1 MTGIKYLKINL
12 KKYSKV
18 YFEFIFLL
26 YNNPRK
32 GERMM
37 KKFTDFIVEH
47 KNIILIIFVFLTG
60 ISLYGSTKVNINS
73 DITKYLPKTSETRIG
88 KDIMDSS
95 FKEQKSSELNVMFKG
110 LTSSE
115 KEETLEKLEK
125 ITGVSKVLHDDSE
138 EYNNGEYTLYT
149 LKVNDYDYSKTAEN
163 VYNEVVKNYDYKAMS
178 GSIYSEY
185 KPVLKLWIVALAIGM
200 AMVILTFLSK
210 SYIEPWL
217 YLISIGIA
225 VFINKGTNIIFPSVS
240 NITDSITAI
249 LQLALSMD
257 YSIMLSNRYRQE
269 REKTKDKNKAMKQA
283 LFDSFKAISSSSVTT
298 VVGLL
303 ALVFMS
309 FTIGKD
315 LGFVLAKG
323 VFLSLVSIFF
333 CLPGLLLL
341 FDKQIINSKKK
352 SLEFNLTKLGKFSY
366 KTRWAQLIII
376 IVAFISAYLLKG
388 NLGILYTDSEQDE
401 VGKHFK
407 ATNQIAI
414 IYENQYEDIMAKYC
428 KSLKNDKKANQVLCY
443 SNTINEKL
451 AYDELNAKFK
461 DLGQDTELDDYLIKL
476 IYYNYYNKNT
486 NDSMSLDEFIKFIKS
501 DIYTNPKLAD
511 AISSDVKENMTLLKE
526 FASKENVSKVRDSSE
541 IASILGIGE
550 SEVNDLLV
558 LYNAKNINSKMTIAE
573 FVNFMLGTVVNN
585 PTYSS
590 SIDSTT
596 LASLKQLQPFTDKN
610 NINRQMSQSEIASLF
625 GLDEKTVNDLFLFAR
640 TSGNSTTTMTI
651 NEFAT
656 IALSLKDNPSL
667 SSMFNEEMIN
677 KLTILKTLSDTN
689 NINQKYD
696 STTISAMLS
705 KMGLTGLDSNTISL
719 LYFYNYYLGNVKNNS
734 YNTQTKLSLN
744 TFVNEV
750 LMDSNISSL
759 LPESINTYKPYI
771 VKFSN
776 KDFITTSLNKTD
788 MYNELK
794 NYGFSEQQVNMI
806 YMSVYKSLNPNASN
820 EEILADTTLKLTPYK
835 VISLALNSMQ
845 PTDTMYASLKL
856 LVSIMDL
863 SYSETYNIVPT
874 YTYQELA
881 GYLANISSDI
891 TKETVGLGY
900 GYYDYKT
907 TQASKKMSIK
917 ELVNFIV
924 NNQNDSLIASKL
936 GNNKDMLL
944 LAYNIVNNSE
954 YKYNYKELSKVI
966 SQDENIVKSV
976 YGVAD
981 YTNLATTMSP
991 LEFAN
996 LILNNKDNSLLAS
1009 KLNKA
1014 TLTKLNLVKTVMM
1027 SSLGDSK
1034 HSAKELANLLGSD
1047 SDTISLVMALYSGS
1061 SNTKISLVDFTDFI
1075 ISDVLTNSKY
1085 SSRFDEASKEKLV
1098 TVNGIMKNTLMGSKY
1113 NSLEL
1118 YNILNK
1124 LTEGLDYNLIDL
1136 VYIYHGSENLY
1147 DSSWRL
1153 TVEEIVNYLND
1164 VILKDEKYKSFLDK
1178 EMQDKIV
1185 SAKDTISTAKEL
1197 LVSDKYSRAILNTK
1211 YGAEDKDTLKF
1222 VQRALDEVGNK
1233 KGIYVVGDSPMAL
1246 EMSKSFNNELDFI
1259 TILTILF
1266 IFVVVAFTFKD
1277 LLIPLIL
1284 VLIIQCAVYVTMAI
1298 LSMTGSSVYFI
1309 SLLIVQAILMG
1320 ATIDYAIV
1328 YTTYYK
1334 ESRETMNVQ
1343 KAIINAYNKS
1353 IHTILSSS
1361 SILIIVTLIV
1371 SSFADAIAAKI
1382 CETISQGTFCSVI
1395 LILLILP
1402 GVLATCDKL
1411 ICRKNVYK
1419 D

>member
-1 MTGIKYLKINL
+1 MTGIKYLRINL

-149 LKVNDYDYSKTAEN
+149 LKVNDYDYSKTAES

-178 GSIYSEY
+178 GSIYNEY

-376 IVAFISAYLLKG
+376 IVAFTSAYLLKG

-428 KSLKNDKKANQVLCY
+428 KSLENDKKANQVLCY
-443 SNTINEKL
+443 SNTINQKL
-451 AYDELNAKFK
+451 AYNELNAKFK
-461 DLGQDTELDDYLIKL
+461 ELGQDTELDDYLIKL

-501 DIYTNPKLAD
+501 DIYTNPKLAS
-511 AISSDVKENMTLLKE
+511 AITNDVKNNMTLLE
-526 FASKENVSKVRDSSE
+526 NFASKENVSKVRDSSE

-550 SEVNDLLV
+550 SEVNDLLI
-558 LYNAKNINSKMTIAE
+558 LYNAKNINSKMTIAD

-585 PTYSS
+585 KTYAS
-590 SIDSTT
+590 SIDNTT
-596 LASLKQLQPFTDKN
+596 IASLKQLQPFTNKN
-610 NINRQMSQSEIASLF
+610 NINRQMNQSEIASLF
-625 GLDEKTVNDLFLFAR
+625 GFDEKTVNDLFLFAR
-640 TSGNSTTTMTI
+640 ASGNSTTTMTI

-667 SSMFNEEMIN
+667 SSMFNEEMVN
-677 KLTILKTLSDTN
+677 KLTVLKTLSDTS
-689 NINQKYD
+689 NINKKYD
-696 STTISAMLS
+696 STTISNMLS
-705 KMGLTGLDSNTISL
+705 KMGLTNLDSNTVSL
-719 LYFYNYYLGNVKNNS
+719 LYFYNYYLNNS
-734 YNTQTKLSLN
+734 NSSTKLSLN

-750 LMDSNISSL
+750 LMDNNISSL
-759 LPESINTYKPYI
+759 LPASVNIYKPYL

-776 KDFITTSLNKTD
+776 KNFITTSLNKID

-794 NYGFSEQQVNMI
+794 NYGFSEEQINTI
-806 YMSVYKSLNPNASN
+806 YMSIYKTLNPNASN
-820 EEILADTTLKLTPYK
+820 EEIITDTSLTLTPYK
-835 VISLALNSMQ
+835 VISVALNSMQ
-845 PTDTMYASLKL
+845 PTDTMYANLKL

-863 SYSETYNIVPT
+863 SYNETYNVVPT

-881 GYLANISSDI
+881 SYLANISSDI

-900 GYYDYKT
+900 SYYDYKT
-907 TQASKKMSIK
+907 TQSSKKMSIK
-917 ELVNFIV
+917 ELVNFV
-924 NNQNDSLIASKL
+924 VSNQNDTLIASKL

-944 LAYNIVNNSE
+944 LAYNIVNNTE
-954 YKYNYKELSKVI
+954 AKYNYKELSKVI
-966 SQDENIVKSV
+966 SQDESLVKSV

-981 YTNLATTMSP
+981 YTKLATTMSP

-1014 TLTKLNLVKTVMM
+1014 TLTKLNLVKEVMM
-1027 SSLGDSK
+1027 SSLKDSK
-1034 HSAKELANLLGSD
+1034 YTAKELANLLGSD
-1047 SDTISLVMALYSGS
+1047 SDTISLVMALYSS
-1061 SNTKISLVDFTDFI
+1061 DSNTKISLVDFTDFI
-1075 ISDVLTNSKY
+1075 ISDVLTNNKFSA
-1085 SSRFDEASKEKLV
+1085 RFDNEAKEKLV

-1124 LTEGLDYNLIDL
+1124 LTNGLDYNLIDL

-1178 EMQDKIV
+1178 EMQGKII

-1197 LVSDKYSRAILNTK
+1197 LVSKKYSRAILNTK
-1211 YGAEDKDTLKF
+1211 YGKESKDTLAF
-1222 VQRALDEVGNK
+1222 VQKTIDEVGNK

-1298 LSMTGSSVYFI
+1298 LSMTGSKVYFI

>member
-1 MTGIKYLKINL
+1 MTDIKYLGINL

-149 LKVNDYDYSKTAEN
+149 LKVNDYDHSKTAEN

-178 GSIYSEY
+178 GSIYNEY

-376 IVAFISAYLLKG
+376 IVAFTSAYLLKG

-443 SNTINEKL
+443 SNTINQKL
-451 AYDELNAKFK
+451 AYNELNAKFK
-461 DLGQDTELDDYLIKL
+461 ELGQDTELDDYLIKL

-501 DIYTNPKLAD
+501 DIYTNPKLAS
-511 AISSDVKENMTLLKE
+511 AITTDVKNNMTLLE
-526 FASKENVSKVRDSSE
+526 NFASKENVSKVRDSSE

-550 SEVNDLLV
+550 SEVNDLLI
-558 LYNAKNINSKMTIAE
+558 LYNAKNINSKMTMAD

-585 PTYSS
+585 KTYAS
-590 SIDSTT
+590 SIDNTT
-596 LASLKQLQPFTDKN
+596 IASLKQLQPFTNKN
-610 NINRQMSQSEIASLF
+610 NINRQMNQSEIASLF

-640 TSGNSTTTMTI
+640 ASGNSTTTMTI

-656 IALSLKDNPSL
+656 IALSLKDNSSL
-667 SSMFNEEMIN
+667 SSMFNEEMVN
-677 KLTILKTLSDTN
+677 KLTVLKTLSDTS
-689 NINQKYD
+689 NINKKYD
-696 STTISAMLS
+696 STTISNMLS
-705 KMGLTGLDSNTISL
+705 KMGLTSLDSNTVSL
-719 LYFYNYYLGNVKNNS
+719 LYFYNYYLNNS
-734 YNTQTKLSLN
+734 NSSTKLSLN

-750 LMDSNISSL
+750 LMDNNISSL
-759 LPESINTYKPYI
+759 LPASVNTYKPYL

-776 KDFITTSLNKTD
+776 KDFITTSLNKID

-794 NYGFSEQQVNMI
+794 NYGFSEEQINTI
-806 YMSVYKSLNPNASN
+806 YMSIYKTLNPNASN
-820 EEILADTTLKLTPYK
+820 EEIITDTTLTLTPYK
-835 VISLALNSMQ
+835 VISVALNSMQ
-845 PTDTMYASLKL
+845 PTDNMYANLKL

-863 SYSETYNIVPT
+863 SYNETYNVVPT

-881 GYLANISSDI
+881 SYLANISSDI

-900 GYYDYKT
+900 SYYDYKT
-907 TQASKKMSIK
+907 TQSSKKMSIK
-917 ELVNFIV
+917 ELVNFV
-924 NNQNDSLIASKL
+924 VSNQNDTLIASKL

-944 LAYNIVNNSE
+944 LAYNIVNNTE
-954 YKYNYKELSKVI
+954 AKYNYKELSKVI
-966 SQDENIVKSV
+966 SQDESLVKSV

-981 YTNLATTMSP
+981 YTKLATTMSP

-1014 TLTKLNLVKTVMM
+1014 TLTKLNLVKEVMM
-1027 SSLGDSK
+1027 SSLKDSK
-1034 HSAKELANLLGSD
+1034 YTAKELANLLGSD
-1047 SDTISLVMALYSGS
+1047 SDTISLVMALYSS
-1061 SNTKISLVDFTDFI
+1061 NSNTKISLVDFTDFI
-1075 ISDVLTNSKY
+1075 ISDVLTNDKFSA
-1085 SSRFDEASKEKLV
+1085 RFDNEAKEKLV

-1124 LTEGLDYNLIDL
+1124 LTNGLDYNLIDL

-1178 EMQDKIV
+1178 EMQDKII

-1197 LVSDKYSRAILNTK
+1197 LVSKKYSRAILNTK
-1211 YGAEDKDTLKF
+1211 YGKESKDTLAF
-1222 VQRALDEVGNK
+1222 VQKTIDEVGNK

-1298 LSMTGSSVYFI
+1298 LSMTGSKVYFI

>member
-1 MTGIKYLKINL
+1 MTDIKYLRINL

-73 DITKYLPKTSETRIG
+73 DITKYLPKTSETRNG

-115 KEETLEKLEK
+115 KEETLKKLEK

-149 LKVNDYDYSKTAEN
+149 LKVNDYDHSKTAES

-178 GSIYSEY
+178 GSIYNEY

-376 IVAFISAYLLKG
+376 IVAFTSAYLLKG

-428 KSLKNDKKANQVLCY
+428 KSLENDKKANQVLCY
-443 SNTINEKL
+443 SNTINQKL
-451 AYDELNAKFK
+451 AYNELNAKFK
-461 DLGQDTELDDYLIKL
+461 ELGQDTELDDYLIKL

-501 DIYTNPKLAD
+501 DIYTNPKLAS
-511 AISSDVKENMTLLKE
+511 AITNDVKNNMTLLE
-526 FASKENVSKVRDSSE
+526 NFASKENVSKVRDSSE

-550 SEVNDLLV
+550 SEVNDLLI
-558 LYNAKNINSKMTIAE
+558 LYNAKNINSKMTIAD

-585 PTYSS
+585 KTYAS
-590 SIDSTT
+590 SIDNATI
-596 LASLKQLQPFTDKN
+596 ASLKQLQPFTDKN
-610 NINRQMSQSEIASLF
+610 NINRQMNQSEIASLF

-640 TSGNSTTTMTI
+640 ASGNSTTTMTI

-656 IALSLKDNPSL
+656 IALSLKDNSSL
-667 SSMFNEEMIN
+667 SSMFNEEMVN
-677 KLTILKTLSDTN
+677 KLTVLKILSDTS
-689 NINQKYD
+689 NINKKYD
-696 STTISAMLS
+696 STTISNMLS
-705 KMGLTGLDSNTISL
+705 KMGLTSLDSNTVSL
-719 LYFYNYYLGNVKNNS
+719 LYFYNYYLNNS
-734 YNTQTKLSLN
+734 NSSTKLSLN

-750 LMDSNISSL
+750 LMDNNISSL
-759 LPESINTYKPYI
+759 LPASVNTYKPYL

-776 KDFITTSLNKTD
+776 KDFITTSLNKID

-794 NYGFSEQQVNMI
+794 NYGFSEEQINTI
-806 YMSVYKSLNPNASN
+806 YMSIYKALNPNASN
-820 EEILADTTLKLTPYK
+820 EEIITDTTLTLTPYK
-835 VISLALNSMQ
+835 VISVALNSMQ
-845 PTDTMYASLKL
+845 PTDTMYANLKL

-863 SYSETYNIVPT
+863 SYNETYNVVPT

-881 GYLANISSDI
+881 SYLANISSDI

-900 GYYDYKT
+900 SYYDYKT
-907 TQASKKMSIK
+907 TQSSKKMSIK
-917 ELVNFIV
+917 ELVNFV
-924 NNQNDSLIASKL
+924 VSNQNDTLIASKL

-944 LAYNIVNNSE
+944 LAYNIVNNTE
-954 YKYNYKELSKVI
+954 AKYNYKELSKVI
-966 SQDENIVKSV
+966 SQDESLVKSV

-981 YTNLATTMSP
+981 YTKLATTMSP

-1014 TLTKLNLVKTVMM
+1014 TLTKLNLVKEVMM
-1027 SSLGDSK
+1027 SSLKDSK
-1034 HSAKELANLLGSD
+1034 YTAKELANLLGSD
-1047 SDTISLVMALYSGS
+1047 SDTISLVMALYSS
-1061 SNTKISLVDFTDFI
+1061 DSNTKISLVDFTDFI
-1075 ISDVLTNSKY
+1075 ISDVLTNDKFST
-1085 SSRFDEASKEKLV
+1085 RFDNEAKEKLV

-1124 LTEGLDYNLIDL
+1124 LTNGLDYNLIDL

-1178 EMQDKIV
+1178 EMQGKII

-1197 LVSDKYSRAILNTK
+1197 LVSKKYSRAILNTK
-1211 YGAEDKDTLKF
+1211 YGKESKDTLAF
-1222 VQRALDEVGNK
+1222 VKKTIDEVGNK

-1298 LSMTGSSVYFI
+1298 LSMTGSKVYFI

>member
-1 MTGIKYLKINL
+1 MTGIKYLRINL

-149 LKVNDYDYSKTAEN
+149 LKVDDYDHSKTAEN

-414 IYENQYEDIMAKYC
+414 IYENQYENIMAKYC
-428 KSLKNDKKANQVLCY
+428 KSLENDKKANQVLCY
-443 SNTINEKL
+443 SNTINQKL
-451 AYDELNAKFK
+451 AYNELNTKFK
-461 DLGQDTELDDYLIKL
+461 ELGQDTELDDYLIKL

-501 DIYTNPKLAD
+501 DIYTNPKLAS
-511 AISSDVKENMTLLKE
+511 AITTDVKNNMTLLE
-526 FASKENVSKVRDSSE
+526 NFASKENVSKVRDSSE

-550 SEVNDLLV
+550 SEVNDLLI
-558 LYNAKNINSKMTIAE
+558 LYNAKNINSKMTIAD

-585 PTYSS
+585 KTYAS
-590 SIDSTT
+590 SIDNTT
-596 LASLKQLQPFTDKN
+596 IASLKQLQPFTNKN
-610 NINRQMSQSEIASLF
+610 NINRQMNQSEIASLF
-625 GLDEKTVNDLFLFAR
+625 GLDDKTVNDLFLFAR
-640 TSGNSTTTMTI
+640 ASGNSTTTMTI
-651 NEFAT
+651 NEFAN

-667 SSMFNEEMIN
+667 SSMFNEEMVN
-677 KLTILKTLSDTN
+677 KLTVLKTLSDTS
-689 NINQKYD
+689 NINKKYN
-696 STTISAMLS
+696 STTISNMLS
-705 KMGLTGLDSNTISL
+705 KMGLTNLDSNTVSL
-719 LYFYNYYLGNVKNNS
+719 LYFYNYYLNNS
-734 YNTQTKLSLN
+734 NSLTKLSLN

-750 LMDSNISSL
+750 LMDNNISSL
-759 LPESINTYKPYI
+759 LPVSVNTYKPYL

-776 KDFITTSLNKTD
+776 KDFITTSLNKID

-794 NYGFSEQQVNMI
+794 NYGFSEEQINTI
-806 YMSVYKSLNPNASN
+806 YMSIYKALNPNASN
-820 EEILADTTLKLTPYK
+820 EEIITDTTLTLTPYK
-835 VISLALNSMQ
+835 VISVALNSMQ
-845 PTDTMYASLKL
+845 PTDTMYANLKL

-863 SYSETYNIVPT
+863 SYNETYNVVPT

-881 GYLANISSDI
+881 SYLANISSEI

-900 GYYDYKT
+900 SYYDYKT
-907 TQASKKMSIK
+907 TQSPKKMSIK
-917 ELVNFIV
+917 ELVNFV
-924 NNQNDSLIASKL
+924 VSNQNDTLIASKL

-944 LAYNIVNNSE
+944 LAYNIVNNTE
-954 YKYNYKELSKVI
+954 AKYNYKELSKVI
-966 SQDENIVKSV
+966 SQDESLVKSV

-981 YTNLATTMSP
+981 YTKLATTMSP

-996 LILNNKDNSLLAS
+996 LILNNKNNSLLAS

-1014 TLTKLNLVKTVMM
+1014 TLTKLNLVKEVMM
-1027 SSLGDSK
+1027 SSLKDSK
-1034 HSAKELANLLGSD
+1034 YTAKELANLLGSD
-1047 SDTISLVMALYSGS
+1047 SDTISLVMALYSNN

-1075 ISDVLTNSKY
+1075 ISGVLTNDKFST
-1085 SSRFDEASKEKLV
+1085 RFDNEAKEKLV

-1124 LTEGLDYNLIDL
+1124 LTNGLDYNLIDL

-1178 EMQDKIV
+1178 EMQDKII

-1197 LVSDKYSRAILNTK
+1197 LVSKKYSRAILNTK
-1211 YGAEDKDTLKF
+1211 YGKESKDTLAF
-1222 VQRALDEVGNK
+1222 VQKTIDEVGNK

-1298 LSMTGSSVYFI
+1298 LSMTGSKVYFI

>member
-1 MTGIKYLKINL
+1 MTDIKYLRINL

-73 DITKYLPKTSETRIG
+73 DITKYLPKTSETRNG

-115 KEETLEKLEK
+115 KEETLKKLEK

-149 LKVNDYDYSKTAEN
+149 LKVNDYDHSKTAES

-178 GSIYSEY
+178 GSIYNEY

-376 IVAFISAYLLKG
+376 IVAFTSAYLLKG

-428 KSLKNDKKANQVLCY
+428 KSLENDKKANQVLCY
-443 SNTINEKL
+443 SNTINQKL
-451 AYDELNAKFK
+451 AYNELNAKFK
-461 DLGQDTELDDYLIKL
+461 ELGQDTELDDYLIKL

-501 DIYTNPKLAD
+501 DIYTNPKLAS
-511 AISSDVKENMTLLKE
+511 AINNDVKNNMTLLE
-526 FASKENVSKVRDSSE
+526 NFASKENVSKVRDSSE

-550 SEVNDLLV
+550 SEVNDLLI
-558 LYNAKNINSKMTIAE
+558 LYNAKNINSKMTMAD

-585 PTYSS
+585 KTYAS
-590 SIDSTT
+590 SIDNATI
-596 LASLKQLQPFTDKN
+596 ASLKQLQPFTDKN
-610 NINRQMSQSEIASLF
+610 NINRQMNQSEIASLF

-640 TSGNSTTTMTI
+640 ASGNSTTTMTI

-667 SSMFNEEMIN
+667 SSMFNEEMVN
-677 KLTILKTLSDTN
+677 KLTVLKTLSDTS
-689 NINQKYD
+689 NINKKYD
-696 STTISAMLS
+696 STTISNMLS
-705 KMGLTGLDSNTISL
+705 KMGLTSLDSNTVSL
-719 LYFYNYYLGNVKNNS
+719 LYFYNYYLNNS
-734 YNTQTKLSLN
+734 NSSTKLSLN

-750 LMDSNISSL
+750 LMDNNISSL
-759 LPESINTYKPYI
+759 LPVSVNTYKPYL

-776 KDFITTSLNKTD
+776 KDFITTSLNKID

-794 NYGFSEQQVNMI
+794 NYGFSEEQINTI
-806 YMSVYKSLNPNASN
+806 YMSVYKALNPNASN
-820 EEILADTTLKLTPYK
+820 EEIITDTTLTLTPSK
-835 VISLALNSMQ
+835 VISVALNSMQ
-845 PTDTMYASLKL
+845 PTDTMYAILKL

-863 SYSETYNIVPT
+863 SYNETYNVVPT

-881 GYLANISSDI
+881 SYLANISSDI

-900 GYYDYKT
+900 SYYDYKT
-907 TQASKKMSIK
+907 TQNSKKMSIK
-917 ELVNFIV
+917 ELVNFV
-924 NNQNDSLIASKL
+924 VSNQNDTLIASKL

-944 LAYNIVNNSE
+944 LAYNIVNNTE
-954 YKYNYKELSKVI
+954 AKYNYKELSKVI
-966 SQDENIVKSV
+966 SQDESLVKSV

-981 YTNLATTMSP
+981 YTKLATTMSP

-1014 TLTKLNLVKTVMM
+1014 TLTKLNLVKEVMM
-1027 SSLGDSK
+1027 SSLKDSK
-1034 HSAKELANLLGSD
+1034 YTAKELANLLGSD
-1047 SDTISLVMALYSGS
+1047 SDTISLVMALYSS
-1061 SNTKISLVDFTDFI
+1061 DSNTKISLVDFTDFI
-1075 ISDVLTNSKY
+1075 ISDVLTNNKFST
-1085 SSRFDEASKEKLV
+1085 RFDNEAKEKLV

-1124 LTEGLDYNLIDL
+1124 LTNGLDYNLIDL

-1178 EMQDKIV
+1178 EMQGKII

-1197 LVSDKYSRAILNTK
+1197 LVSKKYSRAILNTK
-1211 YGAEDKDTLKF
+1211 YGKESKDTLAF
-1222 VQRALDEVGNK
+1222 VQKTIDEVGNK

-1298 LSMTGSSVYFI
+1298 LSMTGSKVYFI

>member
-1 MTGIKYLKINL
+1 MTGIKYLRINL

-149 LKVNDYDYSKTAEN
+149 LKVNDYDHSKTAES

-178 GSIYSEY
+178 GSIYNEY

-376 IVAFISAYLLKG
+376 IVAFTSAYLLKG

-428 KSLKNDKKANQVLCY
+428 KSLENDKKANQVLCY
-443 SNTINEKL
+443 SNTINQKL
-451 AYDELNAKFK
+451 AYNELNAKFK
-461 DLGQDTELDDYLIKL
+461 ELGQDTELDDYLIKL

-501 DIYTNPKLAD
+501 DIYTNPKLAS
-511 AISSDVKENMTLLKE
+511 AINNDVKNNMTLLE
-526 FASKENVSKVRDSSE
+526 NFASKENVSKVRDSSE

-550 SEVNDLLV
+550 SEVNDLLI
-558 LYNAKNINSKMTIAE
+558 LYNAKNINSKMTIAD
-573 FVNFMLGTVVNN
+573 FVNFMLGAVVNN
-585 PTYSS
+585 KTYAS
-590 SIDSTT
+590 SIDNTT
-596 LASLKQLQPFTDKN
+596 IASLKQLQPFTNKN
-610 NINRQMSQSEIASLF
+610 NINRQMNQSEIASLF

-640 TSGNSTTTMTI
+640 ASGNSTTTMTI

-667 SSMFNEEMIN
+667 SSMFNEEMVN
-677 KLTILKTLSDTN
+677 KLTVLKTLSDTS
-689 NINQKYD
+689 NINKKYD
-696 STTISAMLS
+696 STTISNMLS
-705 KMGLTGLDSNTISL
+705 KMGLTNLDSNTVSL
-719 LYFYNYYLGNVKNNS
+719 LYFYNYYLNNS
-734 YNTQTKLSLN
+734 NSLTKLSLN

-750 LMDSNISSL
+750 LMDNNISSL
-759 LPESINTYKPYI
+759 LPASVNIYKPYL

-776 KDFITTSLNKTD
+776 KNFITTSLNKID

-794 NYGFSEQQVNMI
+794 NYGFSEEQINTI
-806 YMSVYKSLNPNASN
+806 YMSIYKTLNPNASN
-820 EEILADTTLKLTPYK
+820 EEIITNTTLTLTPYK
-835 VISLALNSMQ
+835 VISVALNSMQ
-845 PTDTMYASLKL
+845 STDTVYANLKL

-863 SYSETYNIVPT
+863 SYNETYNVVPT

-881 GYLANISSDI
+881 SYLANISSDI

-900 GYYDYKT
+900 SYYDYKT
-907 TQASKKMSIK
+907 TQSSKKMSIK
-917 ELVNFIV
+917 ELVNFV
-924 NNQNDSLIASKL
+924 VSNQNDTLIASKL

-944 LAYNIVNNSE
+944 LAYNIVNNTE
-954 YKYNYKELSKVI
+954 AKYNYKELSKVI
-966 SQDENIVKSV
+966 SQDESLVKSV

-981 YTNLATTMSP
+981 YTKLATTMSP

-1014 TLTKLNLVKTVMM
+1014 TLTKLNLVKEVMM
-1027 SSLGDSK
+1027 SSLKDSK
-1034 HSAKELANLLGSD
+1034 YTAKELANLLGSD
-1047 SDTISLVMALYSGS
+1047 SDTISLVMALYSS
-1061 SNTKISLVDFTDFI
+1061 DSNTKISLVDFTDFI
-1075 ISDVLTNSKY
+1075 ISDVLTNNKFSA
-1085 SSRFDEASKEKLV
+1085 RFDNEAKEKLV

-1124 LTEGLDYNLIDL
+1124 LTNGLDYNLIDL

-1178 EMQDKIV
+1178 EMQGKII

-1197 LVSDKYSRAILNTK
+1197 LVSKKYSRAILNTK
-1211 YGAEDKDTLKF
+1211 YGKESKDTLAF
-1222 VQRALDEVGNK
+1222 VQKTIDEVGNK

-1298 LSMTGSSVYFI
+1298 LSMTGSKVYFI

>member
-1 MTGIKYLKINL
+1 MTGIKYLRINL

-149 LKVNDYDYSKTAEN
+149 LKVNDYDHSKTAES

-178 GSIYSEY
+178 GSIYNEY
-185 KPVLKLWIVALAIGM
+185 KPVLKLWIVAFAIGM

-376 IVAFISAYLLKG
+376 IVAFTSAYLLKG

-443 SNTINEKL
+443 SNTINQKL
-451 AYDELNAKFK
+451 AYNELNAKFK
-461 DLGQDTELDDYLIKL
+461 ELGQDTELDDYLIKL

-501 DIYTNPKLAD
+501 DIYSNPKLAS
-511 AISSDVKENMTLLKE
+511 AITNYVKNNMTLLE
-526 FASKENVSKVRDSSE
+526 NFASKENVSKVRDSSE

-550 SEVNDLLV
+550 SEVNDLLI
-558 LYNAKNINSKMTIAE
+558 LYNAKNINSKMTIAD

-585 PTYSS
+585 KTYAS
-590 SIDSTT
+590 SIDNATIS
-596 LASLKQLQPFTDKN
+596 SLKQLQPFTDKN
-610 NINRQMSQSEIASLF
+610 NINKQMNQSEIASLF

-640 TSGNSTTTMTI
+640 ANGNSTTTMTI

-656 IALSLKDNPSL
+656 IALSLKDNSSL
-667 SSMFNEEMIN
+667 SSMFNEEMVN
-677 KLTILKTLSDTN
+677 KLTVLKTLSDTS
-689 NINQKYD
+689 NINKKYD
-696 STTISAMLS
+696 STTISNMLS
-705 KMGLTGLDSNTISL
+705 KMGLTSLDSNTVSL
-719 LYFYNYYLGNVKNNS
+719 LYFYNYYLNNS
-734 YNTQTKLSLN
+734 NSLTKLSLN

-750 LMDSNISSL
+750 LMDNNISSL
-759 LPESINTYKPYI
+759 LPASVNTYKPYL

-776 KDFITTSLNKTD
+776 KDFITTSLNKID

-794 NYGFSEQQVNMI
+794 NYGFSEEQINTI
-806 YMSVYKSLNPNASN
+806 YMSIYKALNPNASN
-820 EEILADTTLKLTPYK
+820 EEIITDTTLTLTPYK
-835 VISLALNSMQ
+835 VISVALNSMQ
-845 PTDTMYASLKL
+845 PTDTMYANLKL

-863 SYSETYNIVPT
+863 SYNETYNVVPT

-881 GYLANISSDI
+881 SYLANISSDI

-900 GYYDYKT
+900 SYYDYKT
-907 TQASKKMSIK
+907 TQSSKKMSIK
-917 ELVNFIV
+917 ELVNFV
-924 NNQNDSLIASKL
+924 VSNQNDTLIASKL

-944 LAYNIVNNSE
+944 LAYNIVNNTE
-954 YKYNYKELSKVI
+954 AKYNYKELSKVI
-966 SQDENIVKSV
+966 SQDESLVKSV

-981 YTNLATTMSP
+981 YTKLATTMSP

-1014 TLTKLNLVKTVMM
+1014 TLTKLNLVKEVMM
-1027 SSLGDSK
+1027 SSLKDSK
-1034 HSAKELANLLGSD
+1034 YTAKELANLLGSD
-1047 SDTISLVMALYSGS
+1047 SDTISLVMALYSS
-1061 SNTKISLVDFTDFI
+1061 DSNTKISLVDFTDFI
-1075 ISDVLTNSKY
+1075 ISDVLTNNKFST
-1085 SSRFDEASKEKLV
+1085 RFDNEAKEKLV

-1124 LTEGLDYNLIDL
+1124 LTNGLDYNLIDL

-1178 EMQDKIV
+1178 EMQGKII

-1197 LVSDKYSRAILNTK
+1197 LVSKKYSRAILNTK
-1211 YGAEDKDTLKF
+1211 YGKESKDTLAF
-1222 VQRALDEVGNK
+1222 VQKTIDEVGNK

-1298 LSMTGSSVYFI
+1298 LSMTGSKVYFI

>member
-1 MTGIKYLKINL
+1 
-12 KKYSKV
+12 
-18 YFEFIFLL
+18 
-26 YNNPRK
+26 
-32 GERMM
+32 M

-149 LKVNDYDYSKTAEN
+149 LKVDDYDHSKTAEN

-414 IYENQYEDIMAKYC
+414 IYENQYENIMAKYC
-428 KSLKNDKKANQVLCY
+428 KSLENDKKANQVLCY
-443 SNTINEKL
+443 SNTINQKL
-451 AYDELNAKFK
+451 AYNELNTKFK
-461 DLGQDTELDDYLIKL
+461 ELGQDTELDDYLIKL

-501 DIYTNPKLAD
+501 DIYTNPKLAS
-511 AISSDVKENMTLLKE
+511 AITTDVKNNMTLLE
-526 FASKENVSKVRDSSE
+526 NFASKENVSKVRDSSE

-550 SEVNDLLV
+550 SEVNDLLI
-558 LYNAKNINSKMTIAE
+558 LYNAKNINSKMTIAD

-585 PTYSS
+585 KTYAS
-590 SIDSTT
+590 SIDNTT
-596 LASLKQLQPFTDKN
+596 IASLKQLQPFTNKN
-610 NINRQMSQSEIASLF
+610 NINRQMNQSEIASLF
-625 GLDEKTVNDLFLFAR
+625 GLDDKTVNDLFLFAR
-640 TSGNSTTTMTI
+640 ASGNSTTTMTI
-651 NEFAT
+651 NEFAN

-667 SSMFNEEMIN
+667 SSMFNEEMVN
-677 KLTILKTLSDTN
+677 KLTVLKTLSDTS
-689 NINQKYD
+689 NINKKYN
-696 STTISAMLS
+696 STTISNMLS
-705 KMGLTGLDSNTISL
+705 KMGLTNLDSNTVSL
-719 LYFYNYYLGNVKNNS
+719 LYFYNYYLNNS
-734 YNTQTKLSLN
+734 NSLTKLSLN

-750 LMDSNISSL
+750 LMDNNISSL
-759 LPESINTYKPYI
+759 LPVSVNTYKPYL

-776 KDFITTSLNKTD
+776 KDFITTSLNKID

-794 NYGFSEQQVNMI
+794 NYGFSEEQINTI
-806 YMSVYKSLNPNASN
+806 YMSIYKALNPNASN
-820 EEILADTTLKLTPYK
+820 EEIITDTTLTLTPYK
-835 VISLALNSMQ
+835 VISVALNSMQ
-845 PTDTMYASLKL
+845 PTDTMYANLKL

-863 SYSETYNIVPT
+863 SYNETYNVVPT

-881 GYLANISSDI
+881 SYLANISSEI

-900 GYYDYKT
+900 SYYDYKT
-907 TQASKKMSIK
+907 TQSPKKMSIK
-917 ELVNFIV
+917 ELVNFV
-924 NNQNDSLIASKL
+924 VSNQNDTLIASKL

-944 LAYNIVNNSE
+944 LAYNIVNNTE
-954 YKYNYKELSKVI
+954 AKYNYKELSKVI
-966 SQDENIVKSV
+966 SQDESLVKSV

-981 YTNLATTMSP
+981 YTKLATTMSP

-996 LILNNKDNSLLAS
+996 LILNNKNNSLLAS

-1014 TLTKLNLVKTVMM
+1014 TLTKLNLVKEVMM
-1027 SSLGDSK
+1027 SSLKDSK
-1034 HSAKELANLLGSD
+1034 YTAKELANLLGSD
-1047 SDTISLVMALYSGS
+1047 SDTISLVMALYSNN

-1075 ISDVLTNSKY
+1075 ISGVLTNDKFST
-1085 SSRFDEASKEKLV
+1085 RFDNEAKEKLV

-1124 LTEGLDYNLIDL
+1124 LTNGLDYNLIDL

-1178 EMQDKIV
+1178 EMQDKII

-1197 LVSDKYSRAILNTK
+1197 LVSKKYSRAILNTK
-1211 YGAEDKDTLKF
+1211 YGKESKDTLAF
-1222 VQRALDEVGNK
+1222 VQKTIDEVGNK

-1298 LSMTGSSVYFI
+1298 LSMTGSKVYFI

>member
-1 MTGIKYLKINL
+1 
-12 KKYSKV
+12 
-18 YFEFIFLL
+18 
-26 YNNPRK
+26 
-32 GERMM
+32 M

-149 LKVNDYDYSKTAEN
+149 LKVNDYDHSKTAEN

-178 GSIYSEY
+178 GSIYNEY

-376 IVAFISAYLLKG
+376 IVAFTSAYLLKG

-428 KSLKNDKKANQVLCY
+428 KSLENDKKANQVLCY
-443 SNTINEKL
+443 SNTINQKL
-451 AYDELNAKFK
+451 AYNELNAKFK
-461 DLGQDTELDDYLIKL
+461 ELGQDTELDDYLIKL

-501 DIYTNPKLAD
+501 DIYTNPKLVS
-511 AISSDVKENMTLLKE
+511 AINNDVKNNMTLLE
-526 FASKENVSKVRDSSE
+526 NFASKENVSKVRDSSE

-550 SEVNDLLV
+550 SEVNDLLI
-558 LYNAKNINSKMTIAE
+558 LYNAKNINSKMTIAD

-585 PTYSS
+585 KTYAS
-590 SIDSTT
+590 SIDNATI
-596 LASLKQLQPFTDKN
+596 ASLKQLQPFTNKN
-610 NINRQMSQSEIASLF
+610 NINRQMNQSEIASLF

-640 TSGNSTTTMTI
+640 ANGNSTTTMTI
-651 NEFAT
+651 NEFAN

-667 SSMFNEEMIN
+667 SSMFNEEMVN
-677 KLTILKTLSDTN
+677 KLTVLKTLSDTS
-689 NINQKYD
+689 NINKKYD
-696 STTISAMLS
+696 STTISNMLS
-705 KMGLTGLDSNTISL
+705 KMGLTNLDSNTVSL
-719 LYFYNYYLGNVKNNS
+719 LYFYNYYLNNS
-734 YNTQTKLSLN
+734 NSLTKLSLN

-750 LMDSNISSL
+750 LMDNNISSL
-759 LPESINTYKPYI
+759 LPASVNTYKPYL

-776 KDFITTSLNKTD
+776 KDFITTSLNKID

-794 NYGFSEQQVNMI
+794 NYGFSEEQINTI
-806 YMSVYKSLNPNASN
+806 YMSIYKALNPNASN
-820 EEILADTTLKLTPYK
+820 EEIITDTTLTLTPYK
-835 VISLALNSMQ
+835 VISVALNSMQ
-845 PTDTMYASLKL
+845 PTDNMYANLKL

-863 SYSETYNIVPT
+863 SYNETYNVVPT

-881 GYLANISSDI
+881 SYLANISSDI

-900 GYYDYKT
+900 SYYDYKT
-907 TQASKKMSIK
+907 TQSSKKMSIK
-917 ELVNFIV
+917 ELVNFV
-924 NNQNDSLIASKL
+924 VSNQNDTLIASKL

-944 LAYNIVNNSE
+944 LAYNIVNNTE
-954 YKYNYKELSKVI
+954 AKYNYKELSKVI
-966 SQDENIVKSV
+966 SQDESLVKSV

-981 YTNLATTMSP
+981 YTKLATTMSP

-1014 TLTKLNLVKTVMM
+1014 TLTKLNLVKEVMM
-1027 SSLGDSK
+1027 SSLKDSK
-1034 HSAKELANLLGSD
+1034 YTAKELANLLGSD
-1047 SDTISLVMALYSGS
+1047 SDTISLVMALYSSDS
-1061 SNTKISLVDFTDFI
+1061 STKISLVDFTDFI
-1075 ISDVLTNSKY
+1075 ISDVLTNDKFST
-1085 SSRFDEASKEKLV
+1085 RFDNEAKEKLV

-1124 LTEGLDYNLIDL
+1124 LTNGLDYNLIDL

-1153 TVEEIVNYLND
+1153 TVEEIANYLND

-1178 EMQDKIV
+1178 EMQDKII
-1185 SAKDTISTAKEL
+1185 SAKDTISTAREL
-1197 LVSDKYSRAILNTK
+1197 LVSKKYSRAILNTK
-1211 YGAEDKDTLKF
+1211 YGKESKDTLAF
-1222 VQRALDEVGNK
+1222 VQKTIDEVGNK

-1298 LSMTGSSVYFI
+1298 LSMTGSKVYFI

-1334 ESRETMNVQ
+1334 ESRETMNIQ

>member
-1 MTGIKYLKINL
+1 MTGIKYLRINL

-149 LKVNDYDYSKTAEN
+149 LKVNDYDHSKTAEN

-178 GSIYSEY
+178 GSIYNEY

-376 IVAFISAYLLKG
+376 IVAFTSAYLLKG

-428 KSLKNDKKANQVLCY
+428 KSLENDKKANQVLCY
-443 SNTINEKL
+443 SNTINQKL
-451 AYDELNAKFK
+451 AYNELNAKFK
-461 DLGQDTELDDYLIKL
+461 ELGQDTELDDYLIKL

-501 DIYTNPKLAD
+501 DIYTNPKLVS
-511 AISSDVKENMTLLKE
+511 AINNDVKNNMTLLE
-526 FASKENVSKVRDSSE
+526 NFASKENVSKVRDSSE

-550 SEVNDLLV
+550 SEVNDLLI
-558 LYNAKNINSKMTIAE
+558 LYNAKNINSKMTIAD

-585 PTYSS
+585 KTYAS
-590 SIDSTT
+590 SIDNATI
-596 LASLKQLQPFTDKN
+596 ASLKQLQPFTNKN
-610 NINRQMSQSEIASLF
+610 NINRQMNQSEIASLF

-640 TSGNSTTTMTI
+640 ANGNSTTTMTI
-651 NEFAT
+651 NEFAN

-667 SSMFNEEMIN
+667 SSMFNEEMVN
-677 KLTILKTLSDTN
+677 KLTVLKTLSDTS
-689 NINQKYD
+689 NINKKYD
-696 STTISAMLS
+696 STTISNMLS
-705 KMGLTGLDSNTISL
+705 KMGLTNLDSNTVSL
-719 LYFYNYYLGNVKNNS
+719 LYFYNYYLNNS
-734 YNTQTKLSLN
+734 NSLTKLSLN

-750 LMDSNISSL
+750 LMDNNISSL
-759 LPESINTYKPYI
+759 LPASVNTYKPYL

-776 KDFITTSLNKTD
+776 KDFITTSLNKID

-794 NYGFSEQQVNMI
+794 NYGFSEEQINTI
-806 YMSVYKSLNPNASN
+806 YMSIYKALNPNASN
-820 EEILADTTLKLTPYK
+820 EEIITDTTLTLTPYK
-835 VISLALNSMQ
+835 VISVALNSMQ
-845 PTDTMYASLKL
+845 PTDNMYANLKL

-863 SYSETYNIVPT
+863 SYNETYNVVPT

-881 GYLANISSDI
+881 SYLANISSDI

-900 GYYDYKT
+900 SYYDYKT
-907 TQASKKMSIK
+907 TQSSKKMSIK
-917 ELVNFIV
+917 ELVNFV
-924 NNQNDSLIASKL
+924 VSNQNDTLIASKL

-944 LAYNIVNNSE
+944 LAYNIVNNTE
-954 YKYNYKELSKVI
+954 AKYNYKELSKVI
-966 SQDENIVKSV
+966 SQDESLVKSV

-981 YTNLATTMSP
+981 YTKLATTMSP

-1014 TLTKLNLVKTVMM
+1014 TLTKLNLVKEVMM
-1027 SSLGDSK
+1027 SSLKDSK
-1034 HSAKELANLLGSD
+1034 YTAKELANLLGSD
-1047 SDTISLVMALYSGS
+1047 SDTISLVMALYSSDS
-1061 SNTKISLVDFTDFI
+1061 STKISLVDFTDFI
-1075 ISDVLTNSKY
+1075 ISDVLTNDKFST
-1085 SSRFDEASKEKLV
+1085 RFDNEAKEKLV

-1124 LTEGLDYNLIDL
+1124 LTNGLDYNLIDL

-1153 TVEEIVNYLND
+1153 TVEEIANYLND

-1178 EMQDKIV
+1178 EMQDKII
-1185 SAKDTISTAKEL
+1185 SAKDTISTAREL
-1197 LVSDKYSRAILNTK
+1197 LVSKKYSRAILNTK
-1211 YGAEDKDTLKF
+1211 YGKESKDTLAF
-1222 VQRALDEVGNK
+1222 VQKTIDEVGNK

-1298 LSMTGSSVYFI
+1298 LSMTGSKVYFI

-1334 ESRETMNVQ
+1334 ESRETMNIQ

>member
-1 MTGIKYLKINL
+1 MTDIKYLGINL

-32 GERMM
+32 GEIMM

-149 LKVNDYDYSKTAEN
+149 LKVNDYDHSKTAEN

-178 GSIYSEY
+178 GSIYNEY

-376 IVAFISAYLLKG
+376 IVAFTSAYLLKG

-443 SNTINEKL
+443 SNTINQKL
-451 AYDELNAKFK
+451 AYNELNAKFK
-461 DLGQDTELDDYLIKL
+461 ELGQDTELDDYLIKL

-501 DIYTNPKLAD
+501 DIYTNPKLAS
-511 AISSDVKENMTLLKE
+511 AITTDVKNNMTLLE
-526 FASKENVSKVRDSSE
+526 NFASKENVSKVRDSSE

-550 SEVNDLLV
+550 SEVNDLLI
-558 LYNAKNINSKMTIAE
+558 LYNAKNINSKMTMAD

-585 PTYSS
+585 KTYAS
-590 SIDSTT
+590 SIDNATI
-596 LASLKQLQPFTDKN
+596 ASLKQLQPFTNKN
-610 NINRQMSQSEIASLF
+610 NINRQMNQSEIASLF

-640 TSGNSTTTMTI
+640 ANGNSATTMTI

-656 IALSLKDNPSL
+656 IALSLKDNSSL
-667 SSMFNEEMIN
+667 SSMFNEEMVN
-677 KLTILKTLSDTN
+677 KLTVLKTLSDTS
-689 NINQKYD
+689 NINKKYD
-696 STTISAMLS
+696 SATISNMLS
-705 KMGLTGLDSNTISL
+705 KMGLTSLDSNTVSL
-719 LYFYNYYLGNVKNNS
+719 LYFYNYYLNNS
-734 YNTQTKLSLN
+734 NSSTKLSLN

-750 LMDSNISSL
+750 LMDNNISSL
-759 LPESINTYKPYI
+759 LPASVNTYKPYL

-776 KDFITTSLNKTD
+776 KDFITTSLNKID

-794 NYGFSEQQVNMI
+794 NYGFSEEQINTI
-806 YMSVYKSLNPNASN
+806 YMSIYKTLNPNASN
-820 EEILADTTLKLTPYK
+820 EEIITDTTLTLTPYK
-835 VISLALNSMQ
+835 VISVALNSMQ
-845 PTDTMYASLKL
+845 PTDNMYANLKL

-863 SYSETYNIVPT
+863 SYNETYNVVPT

-881 GYLANISSDI
+881 SYLANISSDI

-900 GYYDYKT
+900 SYYDYKT
-907 TQASKKMSIK
+907 TQSSKKMSIK
-917 ELVNFIV
+917 ELVNFV
-924 NNQNDSLIASKL
+924 VSNQNDTLIASKL

-944 LAYNIVNNSE
+944 LAYNIVNNTE
-954 YKYNYKELSKVI
+954 AKYNYKELSKVI
-966 SQDENIVKSV
+966 SQDESLVKSV

-981 YTNLATTMSP
+981 YTKLATTMSP

-1014 TLTKLNLVKTVMM
+1014 TLTKLNLVKEVMM
-1027 SSLGDSK
+1027 SSLKDSK
-1034 HSAKELANLLGSD
+1034 YTAKELANLLGSD
-1047 SDTISLVMALYSGS
+1047 SDTISLVMALYSS
-1061 SNTKISLVDFTDFI
+1061 DSNTKISLVDFTDFI
-1075 ISDVLTNSKY
+1075 ISDVLTNDKFST
-1085 SSRFDEASKEKLV
+1085 RFDNEAKEKLV

-1124 LTEGLDYNLIDL
+1124 LTNGLDYNLIDL

-1178 EMQDKIV
+1178 EMQDKII

-1197 LVSDKYSRAILNTK
+1197 LVSKKYSRAILNTK
-1211 YGAEDKDTLKF
+1211 YGKESKDTLAF
-1222 VQRALDEVGNK
+1222 VQKTIDEVGNK

-1298 LSMTGSSVYFI
+1298 LSMTGSKVYFI

>member
-138 EYNNGEYTLYT
+138 EYNNGDYTLYT
-149 LKVNDYDYSKTAEN
+149 LKVDDYDHSKTAEN

-376 IVAFISAYLLKG
+376 IVAFTSAYLLKG

-443 SNTINEKL
+443 SNTINQKL
-451 AYDELNAKFK
+451 AYNELNAKFK
-461 DLGQDTELDDYLIKL
+461 ELGQDTELDDYLIKL

-501 DIYTNPKLAD
+501 DIYTNPKLAS
-511 AISSDVKENMTLLKE
+511 AITTDVKNNMTLLE
-526 FASKENVSKVRDSSE
+526 NFASKENVSKVRDSSE

-550 SEVNDLLV
+550 SEVNDLLI
-558 LYNAKNINSKMTIAE
+558 LYNAKNINSKMTMAD

-585 PTYSS
+585 KTYAS
-590 SIDSTT
+590 SIDNATI
-596 LASLKQLQPFTDKN
+596 ASLKQLQPFTNKN
-610 NINRQMSQSEIASLF
+610 NINRQMNQSEIASLF

-640 TSGNSTTTMTI
+640 ASGNSTTTMTI

-656 IALSLKDNPSL
+656 IALSLKDNSSL
-667 SSMFNEEMIN
+667 SSMFNEEMVN
-677 KLTILKTLSDTN
+677 KLTVLKTLSDTS
-689 NINQKYD
+689 NINKKYD
-696 STTISAMLS
+696 STTISNMLS
-705 KMGLTGLDSNTISL
+705 KMGLTNLDSNTVSL
-719 LYFYNYYLGNVKNNS
+719 LYFYNYYLNNS
-734 YNTQTKLSLN
+734 NSSTKLSLN

-750 LMDSNISSL
+750 LMDNNISSS
-759 LPESINTYKPYI
+759 LPASVNTYKPYL

-776 KDFITTSLNKTD
+776 KDFITTSLNKID
-788 MYNELK
+788 MYHELK
-794 NYGFSEQQVNMI
+794 NYGFSEEQINTI
-806 YMSVYKSLNPNASN
+806 YMSVYKALNPNASN
-820 EEILADTTLKLTPYK
+820 EEIIADTTLTLTPYK
-835 VISLALNSMQ
+835 VISVALNSMQ
-845 PTDTMYASLKL
+845 PTDTMYANLKL

-863 SYSETYNIVPT
+863 SYNETYNVVPT

-881 GYLANISSDI
+881 SYLANISSDI

-900 GYYDYKT
+900 SYYDYKT
-907 TQASKKMSIK
+907 TQSSKKMSIK
-917 ELVNFIV
+917 ELVNFV
-924 NNQNDSLIASKL
+924 VSNQNDSLIASKL

-944 LAYNIVNNSE
+944 LAYNIVNNTE
-954 YKYNYKELSKVI
+954 AKYNYKELSKVI
-966 SQDENIVKSV
+966 SQDELLVKSV

-981 YTNLATTMSP
+981 YTKLATTMSP

-1009 KLNKA
+1009 KLNKV

-1034 HSAKELANLLGSD
+1034 YTAKELANLLGSD

-1075 ISDVLTNSKY
+1075 ISDVLTNSKF
-1085 SSRFDEASKEKLV
+1085 SSRFDEKSKEKLV

-1124 LTEGLDYNLIDL
+1124 LTDGLDYNLIDL

-1178 EMQDKIV
+1178 EMQDKII

-1222 VQRALDEVGNK
+1222 VQKALDEVGNK

-1246 EMSKSFNNELDFI
+1246 EMSKSFNSELDFI

-1298 LSMTGSSVYFI
+1298 LSMTGSKVYFI

-1343 KAIINAYNKS
+1343 NAIINAYNKS

-1411 ICRKNVYK
+1411 ICRKNAYK

>member
-1 MTGIKYLKINL
+1 
-12 KKYSKV
+12 
-18 YFEFIFLL
+18 
-26 YNNPRK
+26 
-32 GERMM
+32 MM

-149 LKVNDYDYSKTAEN
+149 LKVNDYDHSKTAEN

-178 GSIYSEY
+178 GSIYNEY

-376 IVAFISAYLLKG
+376 IVAFTSAYLLKG

-443 SNTINEKL
+443 SNTINQKL
-451 AYDELNAKFK
+451 AYNELNAKFK
-461 DLGQDTELDDYLIKL
+461 ELGQDTELDDYLIKL

-486 NDSMSLDEFIKFIKS
+486 NDSMSLDDFIKFIKS
-501 DIYTNPKLAD
+501 DIYTNPKLAS
-511 AISSDVKENMTLLKE
+511 AITTDVKNNMTLLE
-526 FASKENVSKVRDSSE
+526 NFASKENVSKVRDSSE

-550 SEVNDLLV
+550 SEVNDLLI
-558 LYNAKNINSKMTIAE
+558 LYNAKNINSKMTMAD

-585 PTYSS
+585 KTYAS
-590 SIDSTT
+590 SIDNATI
-596 LASLKQLQPFTDKN
+596 ASLKQLQPFTDKN

-656 IALSLKDNPSL
+656 IALSLKDNSSL
-667 SSMFNEEMIN
+667 SSMFNEEMVN
-677 KLTILKTLSDTN
+677 KLTVLKTLSDTS
-689 NINQKYD
+689 NINKKYD
-696 STTISAMLS
+696 STTISNMLS
-705 KMGLTGLDSNTISL
+705 KMGLTSLDSNTVSL
-719 LYFYNYYLGNVKNNS
+719 LYFYNYYLNNS
-734 YNTQTKLSLN
+734 NSSTKLSLN

-750 LMDSNISSL
+750 LMDNNISSL
-759 LPESINTYKPYI
+759 LPASVNTYKPYL

-776 KDFITTSLNKTD
+776 KDFITTSLNKID

-794 NYGFSEQQVNMI
+794 NYGFSEEQINTI
-806 YMSVYKSLNPNASN
+806 YMSIYKTLKPNASN
-820 EEILADTTLKLTPYK
+820 EEIITDTTLTLTPYK
-835 VISLALNSMQ
+835 VISVALNSMQ
-845 PTDTMYASLKL
+845 PTDTMYANLKL

-863 SYSETYNIVPT
+863 SYNETYNVVPT

-881 GYLANISSDI
+881 SYLANISSDI

-900 GYYDYKT
+900 SYYDYKT
-907 TQASKKMSIK
+907 TQSSKKMSIK
-917 ELVNFIV
+917 ELVNFV
-924 NNQNDSLIASKL
+924 VSNQNDTLIASKL

-944 LAYNIVNNSE
+944 LAYNIVNNTE
-954 YKYNYKELSKVI
+954 AKYNYKELSKVI
-966 SQDENIVKSV
+966 SQDESLVKSV

-981 YTNLATTMSP
+981 YTKLATTMSP

-1014 TLTKLNLVKTVMM
+1014 TLTKLNLVKEVMM
-1027 SSLGDSK
+1027 SSLKDSK
-1034 HSAKELANLLGSD
+1034 YTAKELANLLGSD
-1047 SDTISLVMALYSGS
+1047 SDTISLVMALYSS
-1061 SNTKISLVDFTDFI
+1061 DSNTKISLVDFTDFI
-1075 ISDVLTNSKY
+1075 ISDVLINDKFSA
-1085 SSRFDEASKEKLV
+1085 RFNNEAKEKLV

-1124 LTEGLDYNLIDL
+1124 LTNGLDYNLIDL

-1178 EMQDKIV
+1178 EMQDKII

-1197 LVSDKYSRAILNTK
+1197 LVSKKYSRAILNTK
-1211 YGAEDKDTLKF
+1211 YGKESKDTLAF
-1222 VQRALDEVGNK
+1222 VQKTIDEVGNK

-1298 LSMTGSSVYFI
+1298 LSMTGSKVYFI

>member
-1 MTGIKYLKINL
+1 MTGIKYLGINL

-149 LKVNDYDYSKTAEN
+149 LKVNDYDHSKTAEN

-178 GSIYSEY
+178 GSIYNEY

-443 SNTINEKL
+443 SNTINQKL
-451 AYDELNAKFK
+451 AYNELNAKFK
-461 DLGQDTELDDYLIKL
+461 ELGQDTELDDYLIKL

-501 DIYTNPKLAD
+501 DIYTNPKLVS
-511 AISSDVKENMTLLKE
+511 AINNDVKNNMTLLE
-526 FASKENVSKVRDSSE
+526 NFAGKENASKVRDSSE

-550 SEVNDLLV
+550 SEVNDLLI
-558 LYNAKNINSKMTIAE
+558 LYNAKNINSKMTIAD

-585 PTYSS
+585 KTYAS
-590 SIDSTT
+590 SIDDATI
-596 LASLKQLQPFTDKN
+596 ASLKQLQPFTDKN
-610 NINRQMSQSEIASLF
+610 SINRQMNQSEIASLF

-640 TSGNSTTTMTI
+640 ASGNSTTTMTI

-656 IALSLKDNPSL
+656 IALSLKDNSSL
-667 SSMFNEEMIN
+667 SSKFNEEMVN
-677 KLTILKTLSDTN
+677 KLTVLKTLSDTS
-689 NINQKYD
+689 NINKKYD
-696 STTISAMLS
+696 STTISNMLS
-705 KMGLTGLDSNTISL
+705 KMGLTSLDSNTVSL
-719 LYFYNYYLGNVKNNS
+719 LYFYNYYLNNS
-734 YNTQTKLSLN
+734 NSSTKLSLN

-750 LMDSNISSL
+750 LMDNNISSL
-759 LPESINTYKPYI
+759 LPASVNTYKPYLI
-771 VKFSN
+771 KFSN
-776 KDFITTSLNKTD
+776 KDFITTSLNKID

-794 NYGFSEQQVNMI
+794 NYGFSEEQINTI
-806 YMSVYKSLNPNASN
+806 YMGIYKTLNPNASN
-820 EEILADTTLKLTPYK
+820 EEIITDTTLTLTPYK
-835 VISLALNSMQ
+835 VISVALNSMQ
-845 PTDTMYASLKL
+845 PTDTMYANLKL

-863 SYSETYNIVPT
+863 SYNETYNVVPT

-881 GYLANISSDI
+881 SYLANISSDI

-900 GYYDYKT
+900 SYYDYKT
-907 TQASKKMSIK
+907 TQSSKKMSIK
-917 ELVNFIV
+917 ELVNFV
-924 NNQNDSLIASKL
+924 VSNQNDTLIASKL

-944 LAYNIVNNSE
+944 LAYNIVNNTE
-954 YKYNYKELSKVI
+954 AKYNYKELSKVI
-966 SQDENIVKSV
+966 SQDESLVKSV

-981 YTNLATTMSP
+981 YTKLATTMSP

-1014 TLTKLNLVKTVMM
+1014 TLTKLNLVKEVMM
-1027 SSLGDSK
+1027 SSLKDSK
-1034 HSAKELANLLGSD
+1034 YTAKELANLLGSD
-1047 SDTISLVMALYSGS
+1047 SDTISLVMALYSGN

-1075 ISDVLTNSKY
+1075 ISDVLTNDKFST
-1085 SSRFDEASKEKLV
+1085 RFDNEAKEKLV

-1124 LTEGLDYNLIDL
+1124 LTNGLDYNLIDL

-1178 EMQDKIV
+1178 EMQGKII

-1197 LVSDKYSRAILNTK
+1197 LVSKKYSRAILNTK
-1211 YGAEDKDTLKF
+1211 YGKESKDTLAF
-1222 VQRALDEVGNK
+1222 VQKTIDEVGNK

-1298 LSMTGSSVYFI
+1298 LSMAGSKVYFI

-1334 ESRETMNVQ
+1334 ESRETMSVQ

>member
-1 MTGIKYLKINL
+1 MTDIKYLGINL

-149 LKVNDYDYSKTAEN
+149 LKVNDYDHSKTAEN

-178 GSIYSEY
+178 GSIYNEY

-200 AMVILTFLSK
+200 AMAILTFLSK

-352 SLEFNLTKLGKFSY
+352 ALEFNLTKLGKFSY

-376 IVAFISAYLLKG
+376 IVAFTSAYLLKG

-414 IYENQYEDIMAKYC
+414 IYENQYEDIMTKYC

-443 SNTINEKL
+443 SNTINQKL
-451 AYDELNAKFK
+451 AYNELNAKFK
-461 DLGQDTELDDYLIKL
+461 ELGQDTELDDYLIKL

-501 DIYTNPKLAD
+501 DIYTNPKLAS
-511 AISSDVKENMTLLKE
+511 AITTDVKNNMTLLE
-526 FASKENVSKVRDSSE
+526 NFASKENVSKVRDSSE

-550 SEVNDLLV
+550 SEVNDLLI
-558 LYNAKNINSKMTIAE
+558 LYNAKNINSKMTMAD

-585 PTYSS
+585 KTYAS
-590 SIDSTT
+590 SIDNATIT
-596 LASLKQLQPFTDKN
+596 SLKQLQPFTDKN
-610 NINRQMSQSEIASLF
+610 NINRQMNQSEIASLF

-640 TSGNSTTTMTI
+640 ANGNSATTMTI

-656 IALSLKDNPSL
+656 IALSLKDNSSL
-667 SSMFNEEMIN
+667 SSMFNEEMVN
-677 KLTILKTLSDTN
+677 KLTVLKTLSDTS
-689 NINQKYD
+689 NINKKYY
-696 STTISAMLS
+696 SATISNMLS
-705 KMGLTGLDSNTISL
+705 KMGLTSLDSNTVSL
-719 LYFYNYYLGNVKNNS
+719 LYFYNYYLNNS
-734 YNTQTKLSLN
+734 NSSTKLSLN

-750 LMDSNISSL
+750 LMDNNISSL
-759 LPESINTYKPYI
+759 LPASVNTYKPYL

-776 KDFITTSLNKTD
+776 KDFITTSLNKID

-794 NYGFSEQQVNMI
+794 NYGFSEEQINTI
-806 YMSVYKSLNPNASN
+806 YMSIYKTLNPNASN
-820 EEILADTTLKLTPYK
+820 EEIITDTTLTLTPYK
-835 VISLALNSMQ
+835 VISVALNSMQ
-845 PTDTMYASLKL
+845 PTDNMYANLKL

-863 SYSETYNIVPT
+863 SYNETYNVVPT

-881 GYLANISSDI
+881 SYLANISSDI
-891 TKETVGLGY
+891 TKETMGLGY
-900 GYYDYKT
+900 SYYDYKT
-907 TQASKKMSIK
+907 TQSSKKMSIK
-917 ELVNFIV
+917 ELVNFVVI
-924 NNQNDSLIASKL
+924 NQNDTLIASKL

-944 LAYNIVNNSE
+944 LAYNIVNNTE
-954 YKYNYKELSKVI
+954 AKYNYKELSKVI
-966 SQDENIVKSV
+966 SQDESLVKSV

-981 YTNLATTMSP
+981 YTKLATTMSP

-1014 TLTKLNLVKTVMM
+1014 TLTKLNLVKEVMM
-1027 SSLGDSK
+1027 SSLKDSK
-1034 HSAKELANLLGSD
+1034 YTAKELANLLGSD
-1047 SDTISLVMALYSGS
+1047 SDTISLVMALYSS
-1061 SNTKISLVDFTDFI
+1061 DSNTKISLVDFTDFI
-1075 ISDVLTNSKY
+1075 ISDVLTNDKFST
-1085 SSRFDEASKEKLV
+1085 RFDNEAKEKLV

-1124 LTEGLDYNLIDL
+1124 LTNGLDYNLIDL

-1178 EMQDKIV
+1178 EMQDKII

-1197 LVSDKYSRAILNTK
+1197 LVSKKYSRAILNTK
-1211 YGAEDKDTLKF
+1211 YGKESKDTLAF
-1222 VQRALDEVGNK
+1222 VQKTIDEVGNK

-1298 LSMTGSSVYFI
+1298 LSMTGSKVYFI

>member
-1 MTGIKYLKINL
+1 MTDIKYLGINL

-149 LKVNDYDYSKTAEN
+149 LKVNDYDHSKTAEN

-178 GSIYSEY
+178 GSIYNEY

-352 SLEFNLTKLGKFSY
+352 ALEFNLTKLGKFSY

-376 IVAFISAYLLKG
+376 IVAFTSAYLLKG

-443 SNTINEKL
+443 SNTINQKL
-451 AYDELNAKFK
+451 AYNELNAKFK
-461 DLGQDTELDDYLIKL
+461 ELGQDTELDDYLIKL

-501 DIYTNPKLAD
+501 DIYTNPKLAS
-511 AISSDVKENMTLLKE
+511 AITTDVKNNMTLLE
-526 FASKENVSKVRDSSE
+526 NFASKENVSKVRDSSE

-550 SEVNDLLV
+550 SEVNDLLI
-558 LYNAKNINSKMTIAE
+558 LYNAKNINSKMTMAD

-585 PTYSS
+585 KTYAS
-590 SIDSTT
+590 SIDNATIT
-596 LASLKQLQPFTDKN
+596 SLKQLQPFTDKN
-610 NINRQMSQSEIASLF
+610 NINRQMNQSEIASLF

-640 TSGNSTTTMTI
+640 ANGNSATTMTI

-656 IALSLKDNPSL
+656 IALSLKDNSSL
-667 SSMFNEEMIN
+667 SSMFNEEMVN
-677 KLTILKTLSDTN
+677 KLTVLKTLSDTS
-689 NINQKYD
+689 NINKKYD
-696 STTISAMLS
+696 STTISNMLS
-705 KMGLTGLDSNTISL
+705 KMGLTSLDSNTVSL
-719 LYFYNYYLGNVKNNS
+719 LYFYNYYLNNS
-734 YNTQTKLSLN
+734 NSSTKLSLN

-750 LMDSNISSL
+750 LMDNNISSL
-759 LPESINTYKPYI
+759 LPASVNTYKPYL

-776 KDFITTSLNKTD
+776 KDFITTSLNKID

-794 NYGFSEQQVNMI
+794 NYGFSEEQINTI
-806 YMSVYKSLNPNASN
+806 YMSIYKTLNPNASN
-820 EEILADTTLKLTPYK
+820 EEIITDTTLTLTPYK
-835 VISLALNSMQ
+835 VISVALNSMQ
-845 PTDTMYASLKL
+845 PTDNMYANLKL

-863 SYSETYNIVPT
+863 SYNETYNVVPT

-900 GYYDYKT
+900 SYYDYKT
-907 TQASKKMSIK
+907 TQSSKKMSIK
-917 ELVNFIV
+917 ELVNFV
-924 NNQNDSLIASKL
+924 VSNQNDTLIASKL

-944 LAYNIVNNSE
+944 LAYNIVNNTE
-954 YKYNYKELSKVI
+954 AKYNYKELSKVI
-966 SQDENIVKSV
+966 SQDESLVKSV

-981 YTNLATTMSP
+981 YTKLATTMSP

-1014 TLTKLNLVKTVMM
+1014 TLTKLNLVKEVMM
-1027 SSLGDSK
+1027 SSLKDSK
-1034 HSAKELANLLGSD
+1034 YTAKELANLLGSD
-1047 SDTISLVMALYSGS
+1047 SDTISLVMALYSS
-1061 SNTKISLVDFTDFI
+1061 NSNTKISLVDFTDFI
-1075 ISDVLTNSKY
+1075 ISDVLTNDKFSA
-1085 SSRFDEASKEKLV
+1085 RFDNEAKEKLV

-1124 LTEGLDYNLIDL
+1124 LTNGLDYNLIDL

-1178 EMQDKIV
+1178 EMQDKII

-1197 LVSDKYSRAILNTK
+1197 LVSKKYSRAILNTK
-1211 YGAEDKDTLKF
+1211 YGKESKDTLAF
-1222 VQRALDEVGNK
+1222 VQKTIDEVGNK

-1246 EMSKSFNNELDFI
+1246 EMSKSFNKELDFI

-1298 LSMTGSSVYFI
+1298 LSMTGSKVYFI

>member
-1 MTGIKYLKINL
+1 
-12 KKYSKV
+12 
-18 YFEFIFLL
+18 
-26 YNNPRK
+26 
-32 GERMM
+32 M

-149 LKVNDYDYSKTAEN
+149 LKVNDYDHSKTAEN

-178 GSIYSEY
+178 GSIYNEY

-352 SLEFNLTKLGKFSY
+352 ALEFNLTKLGKFSY

-376 IVAFISAYLLKG
+376 IVAFTSAYLLKG

-443 SNTINEKL
+443 SNTINQKL
-451 AYDELNAKFK
+451 AYNELNAKFK
-461 DLGQDTELDDYLIKL
+461 ELGQDTELDDYLIKL

-501 DIYTNPKLAD
+501 DIYTNPKLAS
-511 AISSDVKENMTLLKE
+511 AITTDVKNNMTLLE
-526 FASKENVSKVRDSSE
+526 NFASKENVSKVRDSSE

-550 SEVNDLLV
+550 SEVNDLLI
-558 LYNAKNINSKMTIAE
+558 LYNAKNINSKMTMAD

-585 PTYSS
+585 KTYAS
-590 SIDSTT
+590 SIDNATIT
-596 LASLKQLQPFTDKN
+596 SLKQLQPFTDKN
-610 NINRQMSQSEIASLF
+610 NINRQMNQSEIASLF

-640 TSGNSTTTMTI
+640 ANGNSATTMTI

-656 IALSLKDNPSL
+656 IALSLKDNSSL
-667 SSMFNEEMIN
+667 SSMFNEEMVN
-677 KLTILKTLSDTN
+677 KLTVLKTLSDTS
-689 NINQKYD
+689 NINKKYD
-696 STTISAMLS
+696 STTISNMLS
-705 KMGLTGLDSNTISL
+705 KMGLTSLDSNTVSL
-719 LYFYNYYLGNVKNNS
+719 LYFYNYYLNNS
-734 YNTQTKLSLN
+734 NSSTKLSLN

-750 LMDSNISSL
+750 LMDNNISSL
-759 LPESINTYKPYI
+759 LPASVNTYKPYL

-776 KDFITTSLNKTD
+776 KDFITTSLNKID

-794 NYGFSEQQVNMI
+794 NYGFSEEQINTI
-806 YMSVYKSLNPNASN
+806 YMSIYKTLNPNASN
-820 EEILADTTLKLTPYK
+820 EEIITDTTLTLTPYK
-835 VISLALNSMQ
+835 VISVALNSMQ
-845 PTDTMYASLKL
+845 PTDNMYANLKL

-863 SYSETYNIVPT
+863 SYNETYNVVPT

-900 GYYDYKT
+900 SYYDYKT
-907 TQASKKMSIK
+907 TQSSKKMSIK
-917 ELVNFIV
+917 ELVNFV
-924 NNQNDSLIASKL
+924 VSNQNDTLIASKL

-944 LAYNIVNNSE
+944 LAYNIVNNTE
-954 YKYNYKELSKVI
+954 AKYNYKELSKVI
-966 SQDENIVKSV
+966 SQDESLVKSV

-981 YTNLATTMSP
+981 YTKLATTMSP

-1014 TLTKLNLVKTVMM
+1014 TLTKLNLVKEVMM
-1027 SSLGDSK
+1027 SSLKDSK
-1034 HSAKELANLLGSD
+1034 YTAKELANLLGSD
-1047 SDTISLVMALYSGS
+1047 SDTISLVMALYSS
-1061 SNTKISLVDFTDFI
+1061 NSNTKISLVDFTDFI
-1075 ISDVLTNSKY
+1075 ISDVLTNDKFSA
-1085 SSRFDEASKEKLV
+1085 RFDNEAKEKLV

-1124 LTEGLDYNLIDL
+1124 LTNGLDYNLIDL

-1178 EMQDKIV
+1178 EMQDKII

-1197 LVSDKYSRAILNTK
+1197 LVSKKYSRAILNTK
-1211 YGAEDKDTLKF
+1211 YGKESKDTLAF
-1222 VQRALDEVGNK
+1222 VQKTIDEVGNK

-1246 EMSKSFNNELDFI
+1246 EMSKSFNKELDFI

-1298 LSMTGSSVYFI
+1298 LSMTGSKVYFI

>member
-1 MTGIKYLKINL
+1 MTDIKYLEINF

-47 KNIILIIFVFLTG
+47 KNIILIIFVLLTG

-149 LKVNDYDYSKTAEN
+149 LKVNDYDHSKTAEN

-178 GSIYSEY
+178 GSIYNEY

-376 IVAFISAYLLKG
+376 IVAFTSAYLLKG

-443 SNTINEKL
+443 SNTINQKL
-451 AYDELNAKFK
+451 AYNELNAKFK
-461 DLGQDTELDDYLIKL
+461 ELGQDTELDDYLIKL

-501 DIYTNPKLAD
+501 DIYTNPKLAS
-511 AISSDVKENMTLLKE
+511 AITTDVKNNMTLLE
-526 FASKENVSKVRDSSE
+526 NFASKENVSKVRDSSE

-550 SEVNDLLV
+550 SEVNDLLI
-558 LYNAKNINSKMTIAE
+558 LYNAKNINSKMTMAD

-585 PTYSS
+585 KTYAS
-590 SIDSTT
+590 SIDNATI
-596 LASLKQLQPFTDKN
+596 ASLKQLQPFTNKN
-610 NINRQMSQSEIASLF
+610 NINRQMNQSEIASLF

-640 TSGNSTTTMTI
+640 ASGNSTTTMTI

-667 SSMFNEEMIN
+667 SSMFNEEIVN
-677 KLTILKTLSDTN
+677 KLTVLKTLSDTS
-689 NINQKYD
+689 NINKKYD
-696 STTISAMLS
+696 STTISNMLS
-705 KMGLTGLDSNTISL
+705 KMGLTNLDSNTVSL
-719 LYFYNYYLGNVKNNS
+719 LYFYNYYLNNS
-734 YNTQTKLSLN
+734 NSSTKLSLN

-750 LMDSNISSL
+750 LMDNNISSL
-759 LPESINTYKPYI
+759 LPASVNTYKPYL

-776 KDFITTSLNKTD
+776 KDFITTSLNKID

-794 NYGFSEQQVNMI
+794 NYGFSEEQINTI
-806 YMSVYKSLNPNASN
+806 YMSIYKTLNPNASN
-820 EEILADTTLKLTPYK
+820 EEIITDTTLTLTPYK
-835 VISLALNSMQ
+835 VISVALNSMQ
-845 PTDTMYASLKL
+845 PTDNMYANLKL

-863 SYSETYNIVPT
+863 SYNETYNVVPT

-900 GYYDYKT
+900 SYYDYKT
-907 TQASKKMSIK
+907 TQSSKKMSIK
-917 ELVNFIV
+917 ELVNFV
-924 NNQNDSLIASKL
+924 VSNQNDTLIASKL

-944 LAYNIVNNSE
+944 LAYNIVNNTE
-954 YKYNYKELSKVI
+954 AKYNYKELSKVI
-966 SQDENIVKSV
+966 SQDESLVKSV

-981 YTNLATTMSP
+981 YTKLATTMSP

-1014 TLTKLNLVKTVMM
+1014 TLTKLNLVKEVMM
-1027 SSLGDSK
+1027 SSLKDSK
-1034 HSAKELANLLGSD
+1034 YTAKELANLLGSD
-1047 SDTISLVMALYSGS
+1047 SDTISLVMALYSS
-1061 SNTKISLVDFTDFI
+1061 NSNTKISLVDFTDFI
-1075 ISDVLTNSKY
+1075 ISDVLTNDKFSA
-1085 SSRFDEASKEKLV
+1085 RFDNEAKEKLV

-1124 LTEGLDYNLIDL
+1124 LTNGLDYNLIDL

-1178 EMQDKIV
+1178 EMQDKII

-1197 LVSDKYSRAILNTK
+1197 LVSKKYSRAILNTK
-1211 YGAEDKDTLKF
+1211 YGKESKDTLAF
-1222 VQRALDEVGNK
+1222 VQKTIDEVGNK

-1246 EMSKSFNNELDFI
+1246 EMSKSFNKELDFI

-1298 LSMTGSSVYFI
+1298 LSMTGSKVYFI

>member
-1 MTGIKYLKINL
+1 MTGIKYLRINL

-149 LKVNDYDYSKTAEN
+149 LKVNDYDHSKTAEN

-178 GSIYSEY
+178 GSIYNEY

-225 VFINKGTNIIFPSVS
+225 VFINKDTNIIFPSVS

-376 IVAFISAYLLKG
+376 IVAFTSAYLLKG

-407 ATNQIAI
+407 ATNQMAI

-428 KSLKNDKKANQVLCY
+428 KSLENDKKANQVLCY
-443 SNTINEKL
+443 SNTINQKL
-451 AYDELNAKFK
+451 AYNELNAKFK
-461 DLGQDTELDDYLIKL
+461 ELGQDTELDDYLIKL

-501 DIYTNPKLAD
+501 DIYTNPKLAS
-511 AISSDVKENMTLLKE
+511 AINNDVKNNMTLLE
-526 FASKENVSKVRDSSE
+526 NFASKENVSKVRDSSE
-541 IASILGIGE
+541 IASILEIGE
-550 SEVNDLLV
+550 SEVNDLLI
-558 LYNAKNINSKMTIAE
+558 LYNAKNINSKMTMAD

-585 PTYSS
+585 KTYAS
-590 SIDSTT
+590 SIDNITI
-596 LASLKQLQPFTDKN
+596 ASLKQLQPFTNKN
-610 NINRQMSQSEIASLF
+610 NINRQMNQSEIASLF

-640 TSGNSTTTMTI
+640 ASGNSTTTMTI

-667 SSMFNEEMIN
+667 SSMFNEEMVN
-677 KLTILKTLSDTN
+677 KLTVLKTLSDTS
-689 NINQKYD
+689 NINKKYD
-696 STTISAMLS
+696 STTISNMLS
-705 KMGLTGLDSNTISL
+705 KMGLTNLDSNTVSL
-719 LYFYNYYLGNVKNNS
+719 LYFYNYYLNNS
-734 YNTQTKLSLN
+734 NSLTKLSLN

-750 LMDSNISSL
+750 LMDNNISSL
-759 LPESINTYKPYI
+759 LPASVNTYKPYL

-776 KDFITTSLNKTD
+776 KDFITTSLNKID

-794 NYGFSEQQVNMI
+794 NYGFSEEQINTI
-806 YMSVYKSLNPNASN
+806 YMSIYKALNPNASN
-820 EEILADTTLKLTPYK
+820 EEIIADTTLTLTPYK
-835 VISLALNSMQ
+835 VISVALNSMQ
-845 PTDTMYASLKL
+845 PTDTMYANLKL

-863 SYSETYNIVPT
+863 SYNETYNVVPT

-881 GYLANISSDI
+881 SYLANISSDI

-900 GYYDYKT
+900 SYYDYKT
-907 TQASKKMSIK
+907 TQNSKKMSIK
-917 ELVNFIV
+917 ELVNFV
-924 NNQNDSLIASKL
+924 VSNQNDTLIASKL

-944 LAYNIVNNSE
+944 LAYNIVNNTE
-954 YKYNYKELSKVI
+954 AKYSYKELSKVI
-966 SQDENIVKSV
+966 SQDESLVKNV

-981 YTNLATTMSP
+981 YTKLATTMSP

-1014 TLTKLNLVKTVMM
+1014 TLTKLNLVKEVMM
-1027 SSLGDSK
+1027 SSLKDSK
-1034 HSAKELANLLGSD
+1034 YTAKELANLLGSD
-1047 SDTISLVMALYSGS
+1047 SDTISLVMALYSS
-1061 SNTKISLVDFTDFI
+1061 DSNTKISLVDFTDFI
-1075 ISDVLTNSKY
+1075 ISDVLTNNKFST
-1085 SSRFDEASKEKLV
+1085 RFDNEAKEKLV

-1124 LTEGLDYNLIDL
+1124 LTNGLDYNLIDL

-1164 VILKDEKYKSFLDK
+1164 VILKDEKYKSFLDRK
-1178 EMQDKIV
+1178 MQDKII

-1197 LVSDKYSRAILNTK
+1197 LVSKKYSRAILNTK
-1211 YGAEDKDTLKF
+1211 YGKESKDTLAF
-1222 VQRALDEVGNK
+1222 VQKTIDEVGNK

-1298 LSMTGSSVYFI
+1298 LSMTGSKVYFI

>member
-1 MTGIKYLKINL
+1 
-12 KKYSKV
+12 
-18 YFEFIFLL
+18 
-26 YNNPRK
+26 
-32 GERMM
+32 M

-149 LKVNDYDYSKTAEN
+149 LKVNDYDHSKTAEN

-178 GSIYSEY
+178 GSIYNEY

-443 SNTINEKL
+443 SNTINQKL
-451 AYDELNAKFK
+451 AYNELNAKFK
-461 DLGQDTELDDYLIKL
+461 ELGQDTELDDYLIKL

-501 DIYTNPKLAD
+501 DIYTNPKLVS
-511 AISSDVKENMTLLKE
+511 AINNDVKNNMTLLE
-526 FASKENVSKVRDSSE
+526 NFAGKENASKVRDSSE

-550 SEVNDLLV
+550 SEVNDLLI
-558 LYNAKNINSKMTIAE
+558 LYNAKNINSKMTIAD

-585 PTYSS
+585 KTYAS
-590 SIDSTT
+590 SIDDATI
-596 LASLKQLQPFTDKN
+596 ASLKQLQPFTDKN
-610 NINRQMSQSEIASLF
+610 SINRQMNQSEIASLF

-640 TSGNSTTTMTI
+640 ASGNSTTTMTI

-656 IALSLKDNPSL
+656 IALSLKDNSSL
-667 SSMFNEEMIN
+667 SSKFNEEMVN
-677 KLTILKTLSDTN
+677 KLTVLKTLSDTS
-689 NINQKYD
+689 NINKKYD
-696 STTISAMLS
+696 STTISNMLS
-705 KMGLTGLDSNTISL
+705 KMGLTSLDSNTVSL
-719 LYFYNYYLGNVKNNS
+719 LYFYNYYLNNS
-734 YNTQTKLSLN
+734 NSSTKLSLN

-750 LMDSNISSL
+750 LMDNNISSL
-759 LPESINTYKPYI
+759 LPASVNTYKPYLI
-771 VKFSN
+771 KFSN
-776 KDFITTSLNKTD
+776 KDFITTSLNKID

-794 NYGFSEQQVNMI
+794 NYGFSEEQINTI
-806 YMSVYKSLNPNASN
+806 YMGIYKTLNPNASN
-820 EEILADTTLKLTPYK
+820 EEIITDTTLTLTPYK
-835 VISLALNSMQ
+835 VISVALNSMQ
-845 PTDTMYASLKL
+845 PTDTMYANLKL

-863 SYSETYNIVPT
+863 SYNETYNVVPT

-881 GYLANISSDI
+881 SYLANISSDI

-900 GYYDYKT
+900 SYYDYKT
-907 TQASKKMSIK
+907 TQSSKKMSIK
-917 ELVNFIV
+917 ELVNFV
-924 NNQNDSLIASKL
+924 VSNQNDTLIASKL

-944 LAYNIVNNSE
+944 LAYNIVNNTE
-954 YKYNYKELSKVI
+954 AKYNYKELSKVI
-966 SQDENIVKSV
+966 SQDESLVKSV

-981 YTNLATTMSP
+981 YTKLATTMSP

-1014 TLTKLNLVKTVMM
+1014 TLTKLNLVKEVMM
-1027 SSLGDSK
+1027 SSLKDSK
-1034 HSAKELANLLGSD
+1034 YTAKELANLLGSD
-1047 SDTISLVMALYSGS
+1047 SDTISLVMALYSGN

-1075 ISDVLTNSKY
+1075 ISDVLTNDKFST
-1085 SSRFDEASKEKLV
+1085 RFDNEAKEKLV

-1124 LTEGLDYNLIDL
+1124 LTNGLDYNLIDL

-1178 EMQDKIV
+1178 EMQGKII

-1197 LVSDKYSRAILNTK
+1197 LVSKKYSRAILNTK
-1211 YGAEDKDTLKF
+1211 YGKESKDTLAF
-1222 VQRALDEVGNK
+1222 VQKTIDEVGNK

-1298 LSMTGSSVYFI
+1298 LSMAGSKVYFI

-1334 ESRETMNVQ
+1334 ESRETMSVQ

>member
-1 MTGIKYLKINL
+1 MTGIKYLGINL

-149 LKVNDYDYSKTAEN
+149 LKVNDYDHSKTAEN

-178 GSIYSEY
+178 GSIYNEY

-352 SLEFNLTKLGKFSY
+352 SLEFNLTKLGKYSY

-443 SNTINEKL
+443 SNTINQKL
-451 AYDELNAKFK
+451 AYNELNAKFK
-461 DLGQDTELDDYLIKL
+461 ELGQDTELDDYLIKL

-501 DIYTNPKLAD
+501 DIYTNPKLVS
-511 AISSDVKENMTLLKE
+511 AINNDVKNNMTLLE
-526 FASKENVSKVRDSSE
+526 NFAGKENASKVRDSSE

-550 SEVNDLLV
+550 SEVNDLLI
-558 LYNAKNINSKMTIAE
+558 LYNAKNINSKMTIAD

-585 PTYSS
+585 KTYAS
-590 SIDSTT
+590 SIDDATI
-596 LASLKQLQPFTDKN
+596 ASLKQLQPFTDKN
-610 NINRQMSQSEIASLF
+610 SINRQMNQSEIASLF

-640 TSGNSTTTMTI
+640 ASGNSTTTMTI

-656 IALSLKDNPSL
+656 IALSLKDNSSL
-667 SSMFNEEMIN
+667 SSKFNEEMVN
-677 KLTILKTLSDTN
+677 KLTVLKTLSDTS
-689 NINQKYD
+689 NINKKYD
-696 STTISAMLS
+696 STTISNMLS
-705 KMGLTGLDSNTISL
+705 KMGLTSLDSNTVSL
-719 LYFYNYYLGNVKNNS
+719 LYFYNYYLNNS
-734 YNTQTKLSLN
+734 NSSTKLSLN

-750 LMDSNISSL
+750 LMDNNISSL
-759 LPESINTYKPYI
+759 LPASVNTYKPYLI
-771 VKFSN
+771 KFSN
-776 KDFITTSLNKTD
+776 KDFITTSLNKID

-794 NYGFSEQQVNMI
+794 NYGFSEEQINTI
-806 YMSVYKSLNPNASN
+806 YMGIYKTLNPNASN
-820 EEILADTTLKLTPYK
+820 EEIITDTTLTLTPYK
-835 VISLALNSMQ
+835 VISVALNSMQ
-845 PTDTMYASLKL
+845 PTDTMYANLKL

-863 SYSETYNIVPT
+863 SYNETYNVVPT

-881 GYLANISSDI
+881 SYLANISSDI

-900 GYYDYKT
+900 SYYDYKT
-907 TQASKKMSIK
+907 TQSSKKMSIK
-917 ELVNFIV
+917 ELVNFV
-924 NNQNDSLIASKL
+924 VSNQNDTLIASKL

-944 LAYNIVNNSE
+944 LAYNIVNNTE
-954 YKYNYKELSKVI
+954 AKYNYKELSKVI
-966 SQDENIVKSV
+966 SQDESLVKSV

-981 YTNLATTMSP
+981 YTKLATTMSP

-1014 TLTKLNLVKTVMM
+1014 TLTKLNLVKEVMM
-1027 SSLGDSK
+1027 SSLKDSK
-1034 HSAKELANLLGSD
+1034 YTAKELANLLGSD
-1047 SDTISLVMALYSGS
+1047 SDTISLVMALYSGN

-1075 ISDVLTNSKY
+1075 ISDVLTNDKFST
-1085 SSRFDEASKEKLV
+1085 RFDNEAKEKLV

-1124 LTEGLDYNLIDL
+1124 LTNGLDYNLIDL

-1178 EMQDKIV
+1178 EMQGKII

-1197 LVSDKYSRAILNTK
+1197 LVSKKYSRAILNTK
-1211 YGAEDKDTLKF
+1211 YGKESKDTLAF
-1222 VQRALDEVGNK
+1222 VQKTIDEVGNK

-1298 LSMTGSSVYFI
+1298 LSMAGSKVYFI

-1334 ESRETMNVQ
+1334 ESRETMSVQ

>member
-1 MTGIKYLKINL
+1 
-12 KKYSKV
+12 
-18 YFEFIFLL
+18 
-26 YNNPRK
+26 
-32 GERMM
+32 M
-37 KKFTDFIVEH
+37 KKVTDFIVEH
-47 KNIILIIFVFLTG
+47 RNIILLIFIFLTG
-60 ISLYGSTKVNINS
+60 VCLYTSTKVNINS

-95 FKEQKSSELNVMFKG
+95 FAEQKSSELNVMFKG

-115 KEETLEKLEK
+115 KESTLEKLEK
-125 ITGVSKVLHDDSE
+125 IKGVSEVLHDDTDS
-138 EYNNGEYTLYT
+138 YNNGEYTLYT
-149 LKVNDYDYSKTAEN
+149 IKVADYDHSKKAEK
-163 VYNEVVKNYDYKAMS
+163 VYNEVVKNYKYEAMS
-178 GSIYSEY
+178 GSIYDEF
-185 KPVLKLWIVALAIGM
+185 KPVLQLWIVALAIGM
-200 AMVILTFLSK
+200 AMIILTILSK

-269 REKTKDKNKAMKQA
+269 REKEKNKKKAMKQA

-309 FTIGKD
+309 FTIGRD

-341 FDKQIINSKKK
+341 FDKQIIGSKKK
-352 SLEFNLTKLGKFSY
+352 SLEFNLTKLGKYSY
-366 KTRWAQLIII
+366 KTRWAQLVII

-414 IYENQYEDIMAKYC
+414 IYENKYEDIMAKYC
-428 KSLKNDKKANQVLCY
+428 KSLEGDKKANQVLCY
-443 SNTINEKL
+443 SNTINQKL
-451 AYDELNAKFK
+451 VYNELNSKFK
-461 DLGQDTELDDYLIKL
+461 ELGQDTELDEYLIKL

-486 NDSMSLDEFIKFIKS
+486 NDSMSLDEFINFIKS
-501 DIYTNPKLAD
+501 DIYTNPKLE
-511 AISSDVKENMTLLKE
+511 SELNSDIKDNMNLLEE
-526 FASKENVSKVRDSSE
+526 FATKANVTKVRDSKE
-541 IASILGIGE
+541 IASILGISE
-550 SEVNDLLV
+550 SDVNSLLI
-558 LYNAKNINSKMTIAE
+558 LYNSKNINTKMTIGD
-573 FVNFMLGTVVNN
+573 FVNFILETVVNDQ
-585 PTYSS
+585 TYSS
-590 SIDSTT
+590 SIDKETIN
-596 LASLKQLQPFTDKN
+596 SLKQLQPFTNKD
-610 NINRQMSQSEIASLF
+610 NINKEMNQSEIASIF

-640 TSGNSTTTMTI
+640 TNGNSTTTMTI
-651 NEFAT
+651 NDFAT
-656 IALSLKDNPSL
+656 IALSLKDNQSF
-667 SSMFNEEMIN
+667 SNMFTAETVN
-677 KLTILKTLSDTN
+677 KLTLLKMLSDN
-689 NINQKYD
+689 NTINQKYD
-696 STTISAMLS
+696 TKTLTSVLN
-705 KMGLTGLDSNTISL
+705 KMGLSLDDNTVSL
-719 LYFYNYYLGNVKNNS
+719 LYFYSYYLSDKTTS
-734 YNTQTKLSLN
+734 TKLSLN
-744 TFVNEV
+744 TFVTDV
-750 LMDSNISSL
+750 LMDDSISSL
-759 LPESINTYKPYI
+759 LSESINTYKPYL

-776 KDFITTSLNKTD
+776 KDFITTSLNRVD

-794 NYGFSEQQVNMI
+794 DFGFSEDIINSI
-806 YMSVYKSLNPNASN
+806 YMSVNKMINKDMSN
-820 EEILADTTLKLTPYK
+820 EDLVNNLTLKLTPYK
-835 VISLALNSMQ
+835 VISLALENTSDTDSM
-845 PTDTMYASLKL
+845 YNSLKL
-856 LVSIMDL
+856 LVNIMDL
-863 SYSETYNIVPT
+863 SYNDTYKVVPT
-874 YTYQELA
+874 YDYKTLA
-881 GYLANISSDI
+881 SYLTNISGDINSDM
-891 TKETVGLGY
+891 VLLGY
-900 GYYDYKT
+900 KYYDYKNST
-907 TQASKKMSIK
+907 TKKTMSIK
-917 ELVNFIV
+917 ELINFIV
-924 NNQNDSLIASKL
+924 TNQNDQLISSKL
-936 GNNKDMLL
+936 GNNKDTLA
-944 LAYNIVNNSE
+944 LAYNIVNNTNNKYS
-954 YKYNYKELSKVI
+954 YKDLSKLI
-966 SQDENIVKSV
+966 NQDENLVKSI

-981 YTNLATTMSP
+981 YNNLSTTMSP
-991 LEFAN
+991 LAFAN

-1014 TLTKLNLVKTVMM
+1014 TIKKLELVKEAMIST
-1027 SSLGDSK
+1027 LGDTK
-1034 HSAKELANLLGSD
+1034 YSAKDLANLLGS
-1047 SDTISLVMALYSGS
+1047 SKDTVSLVMSLYNSIYN
-1061 SNTKISLVDFTDFI
+1061 SNSTKLSLIDFTSFM
-1075 ISDVLTNSKY
+1075 ISDVLTNPNLSK
-1085 SSRFDEASKEKLV
+1085 SINSTQKEKLV
-1098 TVNGIMKNTLMGSKY
+1098 TVNGLMKNTLSGNKY

-1118 YNILNK
+1118 YYVLNK
-1124 LTEGLDYNLIDL
+1124 LTNGLNYNLIDL
-1136 VYIYHGSENLY
+1136 VYIYHGSENSY
-1147 DSSWRL
+1147 DNNWKL

-1164 VILKDEKYKSFLDK
+1164 VLLKDEKYSSFIDTDMK
-1178 EMQDKIV
+1178 NKIV
-1185 SAKDTISTAKEL
+1185 SAKESISEAKDL
-1197 LVSDKYSRAILNTK
+1197 LVSKKYSRAILNTK
-1211 YGAEDKDTLKF
+1211 YGTEDKDTLAFVSKTLDKF
-1222 VQRALDEVGNK
+1222 KGK

-1246 EMSKSFNNELDFI
+1246 EMSKTFNSELDFI

-1334 ESRETMNVQ
+1334 ESRETMNV
-1343 KAIINAYNKS
+1343 KNSIINAYNKS

-1402 GVLATCDKL
+1402 GVLATCDKV
-1411 ICRKNVYK
+1411 ICRKNAYK

>member
-1 MTGIKYLKINL
+1 
-12 KKYSKV
+12 
-18 YFEFIFLL
+18 
-26 YNNPRK
+26 
-32 GERMM
+32 MM

-149 LKVNDYDYSKTAEN
+149 LKVNDYDHSKTAEN

-178 GSIYSEY
+178 GSIYNEY

-376 IVAFISAYLLKG
+376 IVAFTSAYLLKG

-443 SNTINEKL
+443 SNTINQKL
-451 AYDELNAKFK
+451 AYNELNAKFK
-461 DLGQDTELDDYLIKL
+461 ELGQDTELDDYLIKL

-501 DIYTNPKLAD
+501 DIYTNPKLAS
-511 AISSDVKENMTLLKE
+511 AITTDIKNNMTLLE
-526 FASKENVSKVRDSSE
+526 NFASKENVSKVRDSSE

-550 SEVNDLLV
+550 SEVNDLLI
-558 LYNAKNINSKMTIAE
+558 LYNAKNINSKMTMAD

-585 PTYSS
+585 KTYAS
-590 SIDSTT
+590 SIDNTT
-596 LASLKQLQPFTDKN
+596 IASLKQLQPFTNKN
-610 NINRQMSQSEIASLF
+610 NINRQMNQSEIASLF

-640 TSGNSTTTMTI
+640 ANGNSTTTMTI

-667 SSMFNEEMIN
+667 SSMFNEEIVN
-677 KLTILKTLSDTN
+677 KLTVLKTLSDTS
-689 NINQKYD
+689 NINKKYD
-696 STTISAMLS
+696 STTISNMLS
-705 KMGLTGLDSNTISL
+705 KMGLTNLDSNTVSL
-719 LYFYNYYLGNVKNNS
+719 LYFYNYYLNNS
-734 YNTQTKLSLN
+734 NSSTKLSLN

-750 LMDSNISSL
+750 LMDNNISSL
-759 LPESINTYKPYI
+759 LPASVNTYKPYL

-776 KDFITTSLNKTD
+776 KDFITTSLNKID

-794 NYGFSEQQVNMI
+794 NYGFSEEQINTI
-806 YMSVYKSLNPNASN
+806 YMSIYKTLNPNASN
-820 EEILADTTLKLTPYK
+820 EEIITDTTLTLTPYK
-835 VISLALNSMQ
+835 VISVALNSMQ
-845 PTDTMYASLKL
+845 PTDNMYANLKL

-863 SYSETYNIVPT
+863 SYNETYNVVPT

-900 GYYDYKT
+900 SYYDYKT
-907 TQASKKMSIK
+907 TQSSKKMSIK
-917 ELVNFIV
+917 ELVNFV
-924 NNQNDSLIASKL
+924 VSNQNDTLIASKL

-944 LAYNIVNNSE
+944 LAYNIVNNTE
-954 YKYNYKELSKVI
+954 AKYNYKELSKVI
-966 SQDENIVKSV
+966 SQDESLVKSV

-981 YTNLATTMSP
+981 YTKLATTMSP

-1014 TLTKLNLVKTVMM
+1014 TLTKLNLVKEVMM
-1027 SSLGDSK
+1027 SSLKDSK
-1034 HSAKELANLLGSD
+1034 YTAKELANLLGSD
-1047 SDTISLVMALYSGS
+1047 SDTISLVMALYSS
-1061 SNTKISLVDFTDFI
+1061 NSNTKISLVDFTDFI
-1075 ISDVLTNSKY
+1075 ISDVLTNDKFSA
-1085 SSRFDEASKEKLV
+1085 RFDNEAKEKLV

-1124 LTEGLDYNLIDL
+1124 LTNGLDYNLIDL

-1178 EMQDKIV
+1178 EMQDKII

-1197 LVSDKYSRAILNTK
+1197 LVSKKYSRAILNTK
-1211 YGAEDKDTLKF
+1211 YGKESKDTLAF
-1222 VQRALDEVGNK
+1222 VQKTIDEVGNK

-1246 EMSKSFNNELDFI
+1246 EMSKSFNKELDFI

-1298 LSMTGSSVYFI
+1298 LSMTGSKVYFI

>member
-1 MTGIKYLKINL
+1 
-12 KKYSKV
+12 
-18 YFEFIFLL
+18 
-26 YNNPRK
+26 
-32 GERMM
+32 MM

-149 LKVNDYDYSKTAEN
+149 LKVNDYDHSKTAEN

-178 GSIYSEY
+178 GSIYNEY

-376 IVAFISAYLLKG
+376 IVAFTSAYLLKG

-443 SNTINEKL
+443 SNTINQKL
-451 AYDELNAKFK
+451 AYNELNAKFK
-461 DLGQDTELDDYLIKL
+461 ELEQDTELDDYLIKL

-501 DIYTNPKLAD
+501 DIYTNPKLAS
-511 AISSDVKENMTLLKE
+511 AITTDVKNNMTLLE
-526 FASKENVSKVRDSSE
+526 NFASKENVSKVRDSSE

-550 SEVNDLLV
+550 SEVNDLLI
-558 LYNAKNINSKMTIAE
+558 LYNAKNINSKMTMAD

-585 PTYSS
+585 KTYAS
-590 SIDSTT
+590 SIDNATIT
-596 LASLKQLQPFTDKN
+596 SLKQLQPFTDKN
-610 NINRQMSQSEIASLF
+610 NINRQMNQSEIASLF

-640 TSGNSTTTMTI
+640 ANGNSATTMTI

-656 IALSLKDNPSL
+656 IALSLKDNSSL
-667 SSMFNEEMIN
+667 SSMFNEEMVN
-677 KLTILKTLSDTN
+677 KLTVLKTLSDTS
-689 NINQKYD
+689 NINKKYD
-696 STTISAMLS
+696 SATISNMLS
-705 KMGLTGLDSNTISL
+705 KMGLTSLDSNTVSL
-719 LYFYNYYLGNVKNNS
+719 LYFYNYYLNNS
-734 YNTQTKLSLN
+734 NSSTKLSLN

-750 LMDSNISSL
+750 LMDNNISSL
-759 LPESINTYKPYI
+759 LPASVNTYKPYL

-776 KDFITTSLNKTD
+776 KDFITTSLNKID

-794 NYGFSEQQVNMI
+794 NYGFSEEQINTI
-806 YMSVYKSLNPNASN
+806 YMSIYKTLNPNASN
-820 EEILADTTLKLTPYK
+820 EEIITDTTLTLTPYK
-835 VISLALNSMQ
+835 VISVALNSMQ
-845 PTDTMYASLKL
+845 PTDNMYANLKL

-863 SYSETYNIVPT
+863 SYNETYNVVPT

-881 GYLANISSDI
+881 SYLANISSDI

-900 GYYDYKT
+900 SYYDYKT
-907 TQASKKMSIK
+907 TQSSKKMSIK
-917 ELVNFIV
+917 ELVNFV
-924 NNQNDSLIASKL
+924 VSNQNDTLIASKL

-944 LAYNIVNNSE
+944 LAYNIVNNTE
-954 YKYNYKELSKVI
+954 AKYNYKELSKVI
-966 SQDENIVKSV
+966 SQDESLVKSV

-981 YTNLATTMSP
+981 YTKLATTMSP

-1014 TLTKLNLVKTVMM
+1014 TLTKLNLVKEVMM
-1027 SSLGDSK
+1027 SSLKDSK
-1034 HSAKELANLLGSD
+1034 YTAKELANLLGSD
-1047 SDTISLVMALYSGS
+1047 SDTISLVMALYSS
-1061 SNTKISLVDFTDFI
+1061 NSNTKISLVDFTDFI
-1075 ISDVLTNSKY
+1075 ISDVLTNDKFST
-1085 SSRFDEASKEKLV
+1085 RFDNEAKEKLV

-1124 LTEGLDYNLIDL
+1124 LTNGLDYNLIDL

-1178 EMQDKIV
+1178 EMQDKII

-1197 LVSDKYSRAILNTK
+1197 LVSKKYSRAILNTK
-1211 YGAEDKDTLKF
+1211 YGKESKDTLAF
-1222 VQRALDEVGNK
+1222 VQKTIDEVGNK

-1298 LSMTGSSVYFI
+1298 LSMTGSKVYFI

>member
-1 MTGIKYLKINL
+1 
-12 KKYSKV
+12 
-18 YFEFIFLL
+18 
-26 YNNPRK
+26 
-32 GERMM
+32 M

-149 LKVNDYDYSKTAEN
+149 LKVNDYDHSKTAEN

-178 GSIYSEY
+178 GSIYNEY

-200 AMVILTFLSK
+200 AMAILTFLSK

-352 SLEFNLTKLGKFSY
+352 ALEFNLTKLGKFSY

-376 IVAFISAYLLKG
+376 IVAFTSAYLLKG

-443 SNTINEKL
+443 SNTINQKL
-451 AYDELNAKFK
+451 AYNELNAKFK
-461 DLGQDTELDDYLIKL
+461 ELGQDTELDDYLIKL

-501 DIYTNPKLAD
+501 DIYTNPKLAS
-511 AISSDVKENMTLLKE
+511 AITTDVKNNMTLLE
-526 FASKENVSKVRDSSE
+526 NFASKENVSKVRDSSE

-550 SEVNDLLV
+550 SEVNDLLI
-558 LYNAKNINSKMTIAE
+558 LYNAKNINSKMTMAD

-585 PTYSS
+585 KTYAS
-590 SIDSTT
+590 SIDNATIT
-596 LASLKQLQPFTDKN
+596 SLKQLQPFTDKN
-610 NINRQMSQSEIASLF
+610 NINRQMNQSEIASLF

-640 TSGNSTTTMTI
+640 ANGNSATTMTI

-656 IALSLKDNPSL
+656 IALSLKDNSSL
-667 SSMFNEEMIN
+667 SSMFNEEMVN
-677 KLTILKTLSDTN
+677 KLTVLKTLSDTS
-689 NINQKYD
+689 NINKKYY
-696 STTISAMLS
+696 SATISNMLS
-705 KMGLTGLDSNTISL
+705 KMGLTSLDSNTVSL
-719 LYFYNYYLGNVKNNS
+719 LYFYNYYLNNS
-734 YNTQTKLSLN
+734 NSSTKLSLN

-750 LMDSNISSL
+750 LMDNNISSL
-759 LPESINTYKPYI
+759 LPASVNTYKPYL

-776 KDFITTSLNKTD
+776 KDFITTSLNKID

-794 NYGFSEQQVNMI
+794 NYGFSEEQINTI
-806 YMSVYKSLNPNASN
+806 YMSIYKTLNPNASN
-820 EEILADTTLKLTPYK
+820 EEIITDTTLTLTPYK
-835 VISLALNSMQ
+835 VISVALNSMQ
-845 PTDTMYASLKL
+845 PTDNMYANLKL

-863 SYSETYNIVPT
+863 SYNETYNVVPT

-881 GYLANISSDI
+881 SYLANISSDI
-891 TKETVGLGY
+891 TKETMGLGY
-900 GYYDYKT
+900 SYYDYKT
-907 TQASKKMSIK
+907 TQSSKKMSIK
-917 ELVNFIV
+917 ELVNFVVI
-924 NNQNDSLIASKL
+924 NQNDTLIASKL

-944 LAYNIVNNSE
+944 LAYNIVNNTE
-954 YKYNYKELSKVI
+954 AKYNYKELSKVI
-966 SQDENIVKSV
+966 SQDESLVKSV

-981 YTNLATTMSP
+981 YTKLATTMSP

-1014 TLTKLNLVKTVMM
+1014 TLTKLNLVKEVMM
-1027 SSLGDSK
+1027 SSLKDSK
-1034 HSAKELANLLGSD
+1034 YTAKELANLLGSD
-1047 SDTISLVMALYSGS
+1047 SDTISLVMALYSS
-1061 SNTKISLVDFTDFI
+1061 DSNTKISLVDFTDFI
-1075 ISDVLTNSKY
+1075 ISDVLTNDKFST
-1085 SSRFDEASKEKLV
+1085 RFDNEAKEKLV

-1124 LTEGLDYNLIDL
+1124 LTNGLDYNLIDL

-1178 EMQDKIV
+1178 EMQDKII

-1197 LVSDKYSRAILNTK
+1197 LVSKKYSRAILNTK
-1211 YGAEDKDTLKF
+1211 YGKESKDTLAF
-1222 VQRALDEVGNK
+1222 VQKTIDEVGNK

-1298 LSMTGSSVYFI
+1298 LSMTGSKVYFI

>member
-1 MTGIKYLKINL
+1 
-12 KKYSKV
+12 
-18 YFEFIFLL
+18 
-26 YNNPRK
+26 
-32 GERMM
+32 M

-149 LKVNDYDYSKTAEN
+149 LKVNDYDHSKTAEN

-178 GSIYSEY
+178 GSIYNEY

-376 IVAFISAYLLKG
+376 IVAFTSAYLLKG

-428 KSLKNDKKANQVLCY
+428 KSLENDKKANQVLCY
-443 SNTINEKL
+443 SNTINQKL
-451 AYDELNAKFK
+451 AYNELNAKFK
-461 DLGQDTELDDYLIKL
+461 ELGQDTELDDYLIKL

-501 DIYTNPKLAD
+501 DIYTNPKLVS
-511 AISSDVKENMTLLKE
+511 AINNDVKNNMTLLE
-526 FASKENVSKVRDSSE
+526 NFASKENVSKVRDSSE

-550 SEVNDLLV
+550 SEVNDLLI
-558 LYNAKNINSKMTIAE
+558 LYNAKNINSKMTIAD

-585 PTYSS
+585 KTYAS
-590 SIDSTT
+590 SIDNATI
-596 LASLKQLQPFTDKN
+596 ASLKQLQPFTNKN
-610 NINRQMSQSEIASLF
+610 NINRQMNQSEIASLF

-640 TSGNSTTTMTI
+640 ANGNSTTTMTI
-651 NEFAT
+651 NEFAN

-667 SSMFNEEMIN
+667 SSMFNEEMVN
-677 KLTILKTLSDTN
+677 KLTVLKTLSDTS
-689 NINQKYD
+689 NINKKYD
-696 STTISAMLS
+696 STTISNMLS
-705 KMGLTGLDSNTISL
+705 KMGLTNLDSNTVSL
-719 LYFYNYYLGNVKNNS
+719 LYFYNYYLNNS
-734 YNTQTKLSLN
+734 NSLTKLSLN

-750 LMDSNISSL
+750 LMDNNISSL
-759 LPESINTYKPYI
+759 LPASVNTYKPYL

-776 KDFITTSLNKTD
+776 KDFITTSLNKID

-794 NYGFSEQQVNMI
+794 NYGFSEEQINTI
-806 YMSVYKSLNPNASN
+806 YMSIYKALNPNASN
-820 EEILADTTLKLTPYK
+820 EEIITDTTLTLTPYK
-835 VISLALNSMQ
+835 VISVALNSMQ
-845 PTDTMYASLKL
+845 PTDNMYANLKL

-863 SYSETYNIVPT
+863 SYNETYNVVPT

-881 GYLANISSDI
+881 SYLANISSDI

-900 GYYDYKT
+900 SYYDYKT
-907 TQASKKMSIK
+907 TQSSKKMSIK
-917 ELVNFIV
+917 ELVNFV
-924 NNQNDSLIASKL
+924 VSNQNDTLIASKL

-944 LAYNIVNNSE
+944 LAYNIVNNTE
-954 YKYNYKELSKVI
+954 AKYNYKELSKVI
-966 SQDENIVKSV
+966 SQDESLVKSV

-981 YTNLATTMSP
+981 YTKLATTMSP

-1014 TLTKLNLVKTVMM
+1014 TLTKLNLVKEVMM
-1027 SSLGDSK
+1027 SSLKDSK
-1034 HSAKELANLLGSD
+1034 YTAKELANLLGSD
-1047 SDTISLVMALYSGS
+1047 SDTISLVMALYSSDS
-1061 SNTKISLVDFTDFI
+1061 STKISLVDFTDFI
-1075 ISDVLTNSKY
+1075 ISGVLTNDKFST
-1085 SSRFDEASKEKLV
+1085 RFDNEAKEKLV

-1124 LTEGLDYNLIDL
+1124 LTNGLDYNLIDL

-1153 TVEEIVNYLND
+1153 TVEEIANYLND

-1178 EMQDKIV
+1178 EMQDKII
-1185 SAKDTISTAKEL
+1185 SAKDTISTAREL
-1197 LVSDKYSRAILNTK
+1197 LVSKKYSRAILNTK
-1211 YGAEDKDTLKF
+1211 YGKESKDTLAF
-1222 VQRALDEVGNK
+1222 VQKTIDEVGNK

-1298 LSMTGSSVYFI
+1298 LSMTGSKVYFI

-1334 ESRETMNVQ
+1334 ESRETMNIQ

>member
-1 MTGIKYLKINL
+1 
-12 KKYSKV
+12 
-18 YFEFIFLL
+18 
-26 YNNPRK
+26 
-32 GERMM
+32 M

-149 LKVNDYDYSKTAEN
+149 LKVNDYDHSKTAEN

-178 GSIYSEY
+178 GSIYNEY

-376 IVAFISAYLLKG
+376 IVAFTSAYLLKG

-428 KSLKNDKKANQVLCY
+428 KSLENDKKANQVLCY
-443 SNTINEKL
+443 SNTINQKL
-451 AYDELNAKFK
+451 AYNELNAKFK
-461 DLGQDTELDDYLIKL
+461 ELGQDTELDDYLIKL

-501 DIYTNPKLAD
+501 DIYTNPKLVS
-511 AISSDVKENMTLLKE
+511 AINNDVKNNMTLLE
-526 FASKENVSKVRDSSE
+526 NFASKENVSKVRDSSE

-550 SEVNDLLV
+550 SEVNDLLI
-558 LYNAKNINSKMTIAE
+558 LYNAKNINSKMTIAD

-585 PTYSS
+585 KTYAS
-590 SIDSTT
+590 SIDNATI
-596 LASLKQLQPFTDKN
+596 ASLKQLQPFTNKN
-610 NINRQMSQSEIASLF
+610 NINRQMNQSEIASLF

-640 TSGNSTTTMTI
+640 ANGNSTTTMTI
-651 NEFAT
+651 NEFAN

-667 SSMFNEEMIN
+667 SSMFNEEMVN
-677 KLTILKTLSDTN
+677 KLTVLKTLSDTS
-689 NINQKYD
+689 NINKKYD
-696 STTISAMLS
+696 STTISNMLS
-705 KMGLTGLDSNTISL
+705 KMGLTNLDSNTVSL
-719 LYFYNYYLGNVKNNS
+719 LYFYNYYLNNS
-734 YNTQTKLSLN
+734 NSLTKLSLN

-750 LMDSNISSL
+750 LMDNNISSL
-759 LPESINTYKPYI
+759 LPASVNTYKPYL

-776 KDFITTSLNKTD
+776 KDFITTSLNKID

-794 NYGFSEQQVNMI
+794 NYGFSEEQINTI
-806 YMSVYKSLNPNASN
+806 YMSIYKALNPNASN
-820 EEILADTTLKLTPYK
+820 EEIITDTTLTLTPYK
-835 VISLALNSMQ
+835 VISVALNSMQ
-845 PTDTMYASLKL
+845 PTDNMYANLKL

-863 SYSETYNIVPT
+863 SYNETYNVVPT

-881 GYLANISSDI
+881 SYLANISSDI

-900 GYYDYKT
+900 SYYDYKT
-907 TQASKKMSIK
+907 TQSSKKMSIK
-917 ELVNFIV
+917 ELVNFV
-924 NNQNDSLIASKL
+924 VSNQNDTLIASKL

-944 LAYNIVNNSE
+944 LAYNIVNNTE
-954 YKYNYKELSKVI
+954 AKYNYKELSKVI
-966 SQDENIVKSV
+966 SQDESLVKSV

-981 YTNLATTMSP
+981 YTKLATTMSP

-996 LILNNKDNSLLAS
+996 LILNNKNNSLLAS

-1014 TLTKLNLVKTVMM
+1014 TLTKLNLVKEVMM
-1027 SSLGDSK
+1027 SSLKDSK
-1034 HSAKELANLLGSD
+1034 YTAKELANLLGSD
-1047 SDTISLVMALYSGS
+1047 SDTISLVMALYSSDS
-1061 SNTKISLVDFTDFI
+1061 STKISLVDFTDFI
-1075 ISDVLTNSKY
+1075 ISDVLTNDKFST
-1085 SSRFDEASKEKLV
+1085 RFDNEAKEKLV

-1124 LTEGLDYNLIDL
+1124 LTNGLDYNLIDL

-1153 TVEEIVNYLND
+1153 TVEEIANYLND

-1178 EMQDKIV
+1178 EMQDKII
-1185 SAKDTISTAKEL
+1185 SAKDTISTAREL
-1197 LVSDKYSRAILNTK
+1197 LVSKKYSRAILNTK
-1211 YGAEDKDTLKF
+1211 YGKESKDTLAF
-1222 VQRALDEVGNK
+1222 VQKTIDEVGNK

-1298 LSMTGSSVYFI
+1298 LSMTGSKVYFI

-1334 ESRETMNVQ
+1334 ESRETMNIQ

>member
-1 MTGIKYLKINL
+1 MTGIEYLRINL

-149 LKVNDYDYSKTAEN
+149 LKVDDYDHSKTAEN

-178 GSIYSEY
+178 GSIYNEY

-352 SLEFNLTKLGKFSY
+352 ALEFNLTKLGKFSY

-407 ATNQIAI
+407 ATNQITI

-443 SNTINEKL
+443 SNTINQKL
-451 AYDELNAKFK
+451 AYNELNAKFK
-461 DLGQDTELDDYLIKL
+461 ELGQDTELDDYLIKL

-501 DIYTNPKLAD
+501 DIYTNPKLAS
-511 AISSDVKENMTLLKE
+511 AITTDVKNNMTLLE
-526 FASKENVSKVRDSSE
+526 NFASKENVSKVRDSSE

-550 SEVNDLLV
+550 SEVNDLLI
-558 LYNAKNINSKMTIAE
+558 LYNAKNINSKMTMAD

-585 PTYSS
+585 KTYAS
-590 SIDSTT
+590 SIDNTT
-596 LASLKQLQPFTDKN
+596 IASLKQLQPFTDKN
-610 NINRQMSQSEIASLF
+610 NINRQMNQSEIASLF

-640 TSGNSTTTMTI
+640 ASGNSTTTMTI

-656 IALSLKDNPSL
+656 IALSLKDNSSL
-667 SSMFNEEMIN
+667 SSMFNEEMVN
-677 KLTILKTLSDTN
+677 KLTVLKTLSDTS
-689 NINQKYD
+689 NINKKYD
-696 STTISAMLS
+696 STTISNMLS
-705 KMGLTGLDSNTISL
+705 KMGLTNLDSNTVSL
-719 LYFYNYYLGNVKNNS
+719 LYFYNYYLNNS
-734 YNTQTKLSLN
+734 NSLTKLSLN

-750 LMDSNISSL
+750 LMDNNISSL
-759 LPESINTYKPYI
+759 LPASVNTYKPYL

-776 KDFITTSLNKTD
+776 KDFITTSLNKID

-794 NYGFSEQQVNMI
+794 NYGFSEEQINTI
-806 YMSVYKSLNPNASN
+806 YMSIYKALNPNASN
-820 EEILADTTLKLTPYK
+820 EEIITDTSLTLTPYK
-835 VISLALNSMQ
+835 VISVALNSMQ
-845 PTDTMYASLKL
+845 PTNTMYANLKL
-856 LVSIMDL
+856 LVSIMNL
-863 SYSETYNIVPT
+863 SYNETYNVVPT

-881 GYLANISSDI
+881 SYLANISSDI

-900 GYYDYKT
+900 SYYDYKT
-907 TQASKKMSIK
+907 TQSSKKMSIK
-917 ELVNFIV
+917 ELVNFV
-924 NNQNDSLIASKL
+924 VSNQNDTLIASKL

-944 LAYNIVNNSE
+944 LAYNIVNNTE
-954 YKYNYKELSKVI
+954 AKYNYKELSKVI
-966 SQDENIVKSV
+966 SQDESLVKSV

-981 YTNLATTMSP
+981 YTKLATTMSP

-1009 KLNKA
+1009 KLNK
-1014 TLTKLNLVKTVMM
+1014 TTITKLNLVKEVMM
-1027 SSLGDSK
+1027 SSLKDSK
-1034 HSAKELANLLGSD
+1034 YTAKELANLLGSD
-1047 SDTISLVMALYSGS
+1047 SDTISLVMALYSS
-1061 SNTKISLVDFTDFI
+1061 DSNTKISLVDFTDFI
-1075 ISDVLTNSKY
+1075 ISDVLTNDKFST
-1085 SSRFDEASKEKLV
+1085 RFDNEAKEKLV
-1098 TVNGIMKNTLMGSKY
+1098 TINGIMKNTLMGSKY

-1124 LTEGLDYNLIDL
+1124 LTNGLDYNLIDL

-1164 VILKDEKYKSFLDK
+1164 FILKDEKYKSFLDK
-1178 EMQDKIV
+1178 EMQGKII

-1197 LVSDKYSRAILNTK
+1197 LVSKKYSRAILNTK
-1211 YGAEDKDTLKF
+1211 YGKESKDTLAF
-1222 VQRALDEVGNK
+1222 VQKTIDEVGNK

-1277 LLIPLIL
+1277 LLIPLML

-1298 LSMTGSSVYFI
+1298 LSMTGSKVYFI

>member
-1 MTGIKYLKINL
+1 
-12 KKYSKV
+12 
-18 YFEFIFLL
+18 
-26 YNNPRK
+26 
-32 GERMM
+32 M

-149 LKVNDYDYSKTAEN
+149 LKVNDYDHSKTAEN

-178 GSIYSEY
+178 GSIYNEY

-200 AMVILTFLSK
+200 AMAILTFLSK

-352 SLEFNLTKLGKFSY
+352 ALEFNLTKLGKFSY

-376 IVAFISAYLLKG
+376 IVAFTSAYLLKG

-443 SNTINEKL
+443 SNTINQKL
-451 AYDELNAKFK
+451 AYNELNAKFK
-461 DLGQDTELDDYLIKL
+461 ELGQDTELDDYLIKL

-501 DIYTNPKLAD
+501 DIYTNPKLAS
-511 AISSDVKENMTLLKE
+511 AITTDVKNNMTLLE
-526 FASKENVSKVRDSSE
+526 NFASKENVSKVRDSSE

-550 SEVNDLLV
+550 SEVNDLLI
-558 LYNAKNINSKMTIAE
+558 LYNAKNINSKMTMAD

-585 PTYSS
+585 KTYAS
-590 SIDSTT
+590 SIDNATIT
-596 LASLKQLQPFTDKN
+596 SLKQLQPFTDKN
-610 NINRQMSQSEIASLF
+610 NINRQMNQSEIASLF

-640 TSGNSTTTMTI
+640 ASGNSTTTMTI

-656 IALSLKDNPSL
+656 IALSLKDNSSL
-667 SSMFNEEMIN
+667 SSMFNEEMVN
-677 KLTILKTLSDTN
+677 KLTVLKTLSDTS
-689 NINQKYD
+689 NINKKYD
-696 STTISAMLS
+696 STTISNMLS
-705 KMGLTGLDSNTISL
+705 KMGLTSLDSNTVSL
-719 LYFYNYYLGNVKNNS
+719 LYFYNYYLNNS
-734 YNTQTKLSLN
+734 NSSTKLSLN

-750 LMDSNISSL
+750 LMDNNISSL
-759 LPESINTYKPYI
+759 LPASVNTYKPYL

-776 KDFITTSLNKTD
+776 KDFITTSLNKID

-794 NYGFSEQQVNMI
+794 NYGFSEEQINTI
-806 YMSVYKSLNPNASN
+806 YMSIYKTLNPNASN
-820 EEILADTTLKLTPYK
+820 EEIITDTTLTLTPYK
-835 VISLALNSMQ
+835 VISVALNSMQ
-845 PTDTMYASLKL
+845 PTDNMYANLKL

-863 SYSETYNIVPT
+863 SYNETYNVVPT

-900 GYYDYKT
+900 SYYDYKT
-907 TQASKKMSIK
+907 TQSSKKMSIK
-917 ELVNFIV
+917 ELVNFV
-924 NNQNDSLIASKL
+924 VSNQNDTLIASKL

-944 LAYNIVNNSE
+944 LAYNIVNNTE
-954 YKYNYKELSKVI
+954 AKYNYKELSKVI
-966 SQDENIVKSV
+966 SQDESLVKSV

-981 YTNLATTMSP
+981 YTKLATTMSP

-1014 TLTKLNLVKTVMM
+1014 TLTKLNLVKEVMM
-1027 SSLGDSK
+1027 SSLKDSK
-1034 HSAKELANLLGSD
+1034 YTAKELANLLGSD
-1047 SDTISLVMALYSGS
+1047 SDTISLVMALYSS
-1061 SNTKISLVDFTDFI
+1061 NSNTKISLVDFTDFI
-1075 ISDVLTNSKY
+1075 ISDVLTNDKFSA
-1085 SSRFDEASKEKLV
+1085 RFDNEAKEKLV

-1124 LTEGLDYNLIDL
+1124 LTNGLDYNLIDL

-1178 EMQDKIV
+1178 EMQDKII

-1197 LVSDKYSRAILNTK
+1197 LVSKKYSRAILNTK
-1211 YGAEDKDTLKF
+1211 YGKESKDTLAF
-1222 VQRALDEVGNK
+1222 VQKTIDEVGNK

-1246 EMSKSFNNELDFI
+1246 EMSKSFNKELDFI

-1298 LSMTGSSVYFI
+1298 LSMTGSKVYFI

>member
-1 MTGIKYLKINL
+1 MTDIKYLGINL

-149 LKVNDYDYSKTAEN
+149 LKVNDYDHSKTAEN

-178 GSIYSEY
+178 GSIYNEY

-376 IVAFISAYLLKG
+376 IVAFTSAYLLKG

-443 SNTINEKL
+443 SNTINQKL
-451 AYDELNAKFK
+451 AYNELNAKFK
-461 DLGQDTELDDYLIKL
+461 ELGQDTELDDYLIKL

-501 DIYTNPKLAD
+501 DIYTNPKLAS
-511 AISSDVKENMTLLKE
+511 AITTDVKNNMTLLE
-526 FASKENVSKVRDSSE
+526 NFASKENVSKVRDSSE

-550 SEVNDLLV
+550 SEVNDLLI
-558 LYNAKNINSKMTIAE
+558 LYNAKNINSKMTMAD

-585 PTYSS
+585 KTYAS
-590 SIDSTT
+590 SIDNATIT
-596 LASLKQLQPFTDKN
+596 SLKQLQPFTDKN
-610 NINRQMSQSEIASLF
+610 NINRQMNQSEIASLF

-640 TSGNSTTTMTI
+640 ANGNSATTMTI

-656 IALSLKDNPSL
+656 IALSLKDNSSL
-667 SSMFNEEMIN
+667 SSMFNEEMVN
-677 KLTILKTLSDTN
+677 KLTVLKTLSDTS
-689 NINQKYD
+689 NINKKYD
-696 STTISAMLS
+696 SATISNMLS
-705 KMGLTGLDSNTISL
+705 KMGLTSLDSNTVSL
-719 LYFYNYYLGNVKNNS
+719 LYFYNYYLNNS
-734 YNTQTKLSLN
+734 NSSTKLSLN

-750 LMDSNISSL
+750 LMDNNISSL
-759 LPESINTYKPYI
+759 LPASVNTYKPYL

-776 KDFITTSLNKTD
+776 KDFITTSLNKID

-794 NYGFSEQQVNMI
+794 NYGFSEEQINTI
-806 YMSVYKSLNPNASN
+806 YMSIYKTLNPNASN
-820 EEILADTTLKLTPYK
+820 EEIITDTSLTLTPYK
-835 VISLALNSMQ
+835 VISVAFNSMQ
-845 PTDTMYASLKL
+845 PTDTMYANLKL

-863 SYSETYNIVPT
+863 SYNETYNVVPT

-881 GYLANISSDI
+881 SYLANISSDI

-900 GYYDYKT
+900 SYYDYKT
-907 TQASKKMSIK
+907 TQSSKKMSIK
-917 ELVNFIV
+917 ELVNFV
-924 NNQNDSLIASKL
+924 VSNQNDTLIASKL

-944 LAYNIVNNSE
+944 LAYNIVNNTE
-954 YKYNYKELSKVI
+954 AKYNYKELSKVI
-966 SQDENIVKSV
+966 SQDESLVKSV

-981 YTNLATTMSP
+981 YTKLATTMSP

-1014 TLTKLNLVKTVMM
+1014 TLTKLNLVKEVMM
-1027 SSLGDSK
+1027 SSLKDSK
-1034 HSAKELANLLGSD
+1034 YTAKELANLLGSD
-1047 SDTISLVMALYSGS
+1047 SDTISLVMALYSS
-1061 SNTKISLVDFTDFI
+1061 DSNTKISLVDFTDFI
-1075 ISDVLTNSKY
+1075 ISDVLTNDKFSA
-1085 SSRFDEASKEKLV
+1085 RFDNEAKEKLV

-1124 LTEGLDYNLIDL
+1124 LTNGLDYNLIDL

-1147 DSSWRL
+1147 DSSWRF

-1178 EMQDKIV
+1178 EMQDKII

-1197 LVSDKYSRAILNTK
+1197 LVSKKYSRAILNTK
-1211 YGAEDKDTLKF
+1211 YGKESKDTLAF
-1222 VQRALDEVGNK
+1222 VQKTIDEVGNK

-1246 EMSKSFNNELDFI
+1246 EMSKSFNKELDFI

-1298 LSMTGSSVYFI
+1298 LSMTGSKVYFI

>member
-1 MTGIKYLKINL
+1 MTGIKYLRINL

-149 LKVNDYDYSKTAEN
+149 LKVNDYDHSKTAES

-178 GSIYSEY
+178 GSIYNEY

-366 KTRWAQLIII
+366 KTRWVQLIII
-376 IVAFISAYLLKG
+376 IVAFTSAYLLKG

-414 IYENQYEDIMAKYC
+414 IYENQSEDIMAKYC
-428 KSLKNDKKANQVLCY
+428 KSLENDKKANQVLCY
-443 SNTINEKL
+443 SNTINQKL
-451 AYDELNAKFK
+451 AYNELNAKFK
-461 DLGQDTELDDYLIKL
+461 ELGQDTELDDYLIKL

-501 DIYTNPKLAD
+501 DIYTNPKLAS
-511 AISSDVKENMTLLKE
+511 AITTDVKNNMTLLE
-526 FASKENVSKVRDSSE
+526 NFASKENVSKVRDSSE

-550 SEVNDLLV
+550 SEVNDLLI
-558 LYNAKNINSKMTIAE
+558 LYNAKNINSKMTMAD

-585 PTYSS
+585 KTYAS
-590 SIDSTT
+590 SIDNATI
-596 LASLKQLQPFTDKN
+596 ASLKQLQPFTNKN
-610 NINRQMSQSEIASLF
+610 NINRQMNQSEIASLF

-640 TSGNSTTTMTI
+640 ASGNSTTTMTI

-667 SSMFNEEMIN
+667 SSMFNEEMVN
-677 KLTILKTLSDTN
+677 KLTVLKTLSDTS
-689 NINQKYD
+689 NINKKYD
-696 STTISAMLS
+696 STTISNMLS
-705 KMGLTGLDSNTISL
+705 KMGLTSLDSNTVSL
-719 LYFYNYYLGNVKNNS
+719 LYFYNYYLNNS
-734 YNTQTKLSLN
+734 NSSTKLSLN

-750 LMDSNISSL
+750 LMDNNISSL
-759 LPESINTYKPYI
+759 LPVSVNTYKPYL

-776 KDFITTSLNKTD
+776 KDFITTSLNKID

-794 NYGFSEQQVNMI
+794 NYGFSEEQINTI
-806 YMSVYKSLNPNASN
+806 YMSIYKALNPNASN
-820 EEILADTTLKLTPYK
+820 EEIITDTTLTLTPYK
-835 VISLALNSMQ
+835 VISVALNSMQ
-845 PTDTMYASLKL
+845 PTDTMYANLKL

-863 SYSETYNIVPT
+863 SYNETYNVVPT

-881 GYLANISSDI
+881 SYLANISSDI
-891 TKETVGLGY
+891 TKETMGLGY
-900 GYYDYKT
+900 SYYDYKT
-907 TQASKKMSIK
+907 TQNSKKMSIK
-917 ELVNFIV
+917 ELVNFV
-924 NNQNDSLIASKL
+924 VSNQNDTLIASKL

-944 LAYNIVNNSE
+944 LAYNIVNNTE
-954 YKYNYKELSKVI
+954 AKYNYKELSKVI
-966 SQDENIVKSV
+966 SQDESLVKSV

-981 YTNLATTMSP
+981 YTKLATTMSP

-1014 TLTKLNLVKTVMM
+1014 TLTKLNLVKEVMM
-1027 SSLGDSK
+1027 SSLKDSK
-1034 HSAKELANLLGSD
+1034 YTAKELANLLGSD
-1047 SDTISLVMALYSGS
+1047 SDTISLVMALYSS
-1061 SNTKISLVDFTDFI
+1061 DSNTKISLVDFTDFI
-1075 ISDVLTNSKY
+1075 ISDVLTNNKFST
-1085 SSRFDEASKEKLV
+1085 RFDNEAKEKLV

-1124 LTEGLDYNLIDL
+1124 LTNGLDYNLIDL

-1178 EMQDKIV
+1178 EMQGKII

-1197 LVSDKYSRAILNTK
+1197 LVSKKYSRAILNTK
-1211 YGAEDKDTLKF
+1211 YGKESKDTLAF
-1222 VQRALDEVGNK
+1222 VQKTIDEVGNK

-1298 LSMTGSSVYFI
+1298 LSMTGSKVYFI

>member
-1 MTGIKYLKINL
+1 MTDIKYLGINL

-149 LKVNDYDYSKTAEN
+149 LKVNDYDHSKTAEN

-178 GSIYSEY
+178 GSIYNEY

-200 AMVILTFLSK
+200 AMAILTFLSK

-352 SLEFNLTKLGKFSY
+352 ALEFNLTKLGKFSY

-376 IVAFISAYLLKG
+376 IVAFTSAYLLKG

-443 SNTINEKL
+443 SNTINQKL
-451 AYDELNAKFK
+451 AYNELNAKFK
-461 DLGQDTELDDYLIKL
+461 ELGQDTELDDYLIKL

-501 DIYTNPKLAD
+501 DIYTNPKLAS
-511 AISSDVKENMTLLKE
+511 AITTDVKNNMTLLE
-526 FASKENVSKVRDSSE
+526 NFASKENVSKVRDSSE

-550 SEVNDLLV
+550 SEVNDLLI
-558 LYNAKNINSKMTIAE
+558 LYNAKNINSKMTMAD

-585 PTYSS
+585 KTYAS
-590 SIDSTT
+590 SIDNATIT
-596 LASLKQLQPFTDKN
+596 SLKQLQPFTDKN
-610 NINRQMSQSEIASLF
+610 NINRQMNQSEIASLF

-640 TSGNSTTTMTI
+640 ANGNSATTMTI

-656 IALSLKDNPSL
+656 IALSLKDNSSL
-667 SSMFNEEMIN
+667 SSMFNEEMVN
-677 KLTILKTLSDTN
+677 KLTVLKTLSDTS
-689 NINQKYD
+689 NINKKYY
-696 STTISAMLS
+696 SATISNMLS
-705 KMGLTGLDSNTISL
+705 KMGLTSLDSNTVSL
-719 LYFYNYYLGNVKNNS
+719 LYFYNYYLNNS
-734 YNTQTKLSLN
+734 NSSTKLSLN

-750 LMDSNISSL
+750 LMDNNISSL
-759 LPESINTYKPYI
+759 LPASVNTYKPYL

-776 KDFITTSLNKTD
+776 KDFITTSLNKID

-794 NYGFSEQQVNMI
+794 NYGFSEEQINTI
-806 YMSVYKSLNPNASN
+806 YMSIYKTLNPNASN
-820 EEILADTTLKLTPYK
+820 EEIITDTTLTLTPYK
-835 VISLALNSMQ
+835 VISVALNSMQ
-845 PTDTMYASLKL
+845 PTDNMYANLKL

-863 SYSETYNIVPT
+863 SYNETYNVVPT

-881 GYLANISSDI
+881 SYLANISSDI
-891 TKETVGLGY
+891 TKETMGLGY
-900 GYYDYKT
+900 SYYDYKT
-907 TQASKKMSIK
+907 TQSSKKMSIK
-917 ELVNFIV
+917 ELVNFVVI
-924 NNQNDSLIASKL
+924 NQNDTLIASKL

-944 LAYNIVNNSE
+944 LAYNIVNNTE
-954 YKYNYKELSKVI
+954 AKYNYKELSKVI
-966 SQDENIVKSV
+966 SQDESLVKSV

-981 YTNLATTMSP
+981 YTKLATTMSP

-1014 TLTKLNLVKTVMM
+1014 TLTKLNLVKEVMM
-1027 SSLGDSK
+1027 SSLKDSK
-1034 HSAKELANLLGSD
+1034 YTAKELANLLGSD
-1047 SDTISLVMALYSGS
+1047 SDTISLVMALYSS
-1061 SNTKISLVDFTDFI
+1061 DSNTKISLVDFTDFI
-1075 ISDVLTNSKY
+1075 ISDVLTNDKFST
-1085 SSRFDEASKEKLV
+1085 RFDNEAKEKLV

-1124 LTEGLDYNLIDL
+1124 LTNGLDYNLIDL

-1178 EMQDKIV
+1178 EMQDKII

-1197 LVSDKYSRAILNTK
+1197 LVSKKYSRAILNTK
-1211 YGAEDKDTLKF
+1211 YGKESKDTLAF
-1222 VQRALDEVGNK
+1222 VQKTIDEVGNK

-1298 LSMTGSSVYFI
+1298 LSMTGSKVYFI

>member
-1 MTGIKYLKINL
+1 
-12 KKYSKV
+12 
-18 YFEFIFLL
+18 
-26 YNNPRK
+26 
-32 GERMM
+32 M

-149 LKVNDYDYSKTAEN
+149 LKVNDYDHSKTAEN

-178 GSIYSEY
+178 GSIYNEY

-200 AMVILTFLSK
+200 AMAILTFLSK

-352 SLEFNLTKLGKFSY
+352 ALEFNLTKLGKFSY

-376 IVAFISAYLLKG
+376 IVAFTSAYLLKG

-414 IYENQYEDIMAKYC
+414 IYENQYEDIMTKYC

-443 SNTINEKL
+443 SNTINQKL
-451 AYDELNAKFK
+451 AYNELNAKFK
-461 DLGQDTELDDYLIKL
+461 ELGQDTELDDYLIKL

-501 DIYTNPKLAD
+501 DIYTNPKLAS
-511 AISSDVKENMTLLKE
+511 AITTDVKNNMTLLE
-526 FASKENVSKVRDSSE
+526 NFASKENVSKVRDSSE

-550 SEVNDLLV
+550 SEVNDLLI
-558 LYNAKNINSKMTIAE
+558 LYNAKNINSKMTMAD

-585 PTYSS
+585 KTYAS
-590 SIDSTT
+590 SIDNATIT
-596 LASLKQLQPFTDKN
+596 SLKQLQPFTDKN
-610 NINRQMSQSEIASLF
+610 NINRQMNQSEIASLF

-640 TSGNSTTTMTI
+640 ANGNSATTMTI

-656 IALSLKDNPSL
+656 IALSLKDNSSL
-667 SSMFNEEMIN
+667 SSMFNEEMVN
-677 KLTILKTLSDTN
+677 KLTVLKTLSDTS
-689 NINQKYD
+689 NINKKYY
-696 STTISAMLS
+696 SATISNMLS
-705 KMGLTGLDSNTISL
+705 KMGLTSLDSNTVSL
-719 LYFYNYYLGNVKNNS
+719 LYFYNYYLNNS
-734 YNTQTKLSLN
+734 NSSTKLSLN

-750 LMDSNISSL
+750 LMDNNISSL
-759 LPESINTYKPYI
+759 LPASVNTYKPYL

-776 KDFITTSLNKTD
+776 KDFITTSLNKID

-794 NYGFSEQQVNMI
+794 NYGFSEEQINTI
-806 YMSVYKSLNPNASN
+806 YMSIYKTLNPNASN
-820 EEILADTTLKLTPYK
+820 EEIITDTTLTLTPYK
-835 VISLALNSMQ
+835 VISVALNSMQ
-845 PTDTMYASLKL
+845 PTDNMYANLKL

-863 SYSETYNIVPT
+863 SYNETYNVVPT

-881 GYLANISSDI
+881 SYLANISSDI
-891 TKETVGLGY
+891 TKETMGLGY
-900 GYYDYKT
+900 SYYDYKT
-907 TQASKKMSIK
+907 TQSSKKMSIK
-917 ELVNFIV
+917 ELVNFVVI
-924 NNQNDSLIASKL
+924 NQNDTLIASKL

-944 LAYNIVNNSE
+944 LAYNIVNNTE
-954 YKYNYKELSKVI
+954 AKYNYKELSKVI
-966 SQDENIVKSV
+966 SQDESLVKSV

-981 YTNLATTMSP
+981 YTKLATTMSP

-1014 TLTKLNLVKTVMM
+1014 TLTKLNLVKEVMM
-1027 SSLGDSK
+1027 SSLKDSK
-1034 HSAKELANLLGSD
+1034 YTAKELANLLGSD
-1047 SDTISLVMALYSGS
+1047 SDTISLVMALYSS
-1061 SNTKISLVDFTDFI
+1061 DSNTKISLVDFTDFI
-1075 ISDVLTNSKY
+1075 ISDVLTNDKFST
-1085 SSRFDEASKEKLV
+1085 RFDNEAKEKLV

-1124 LTEGLDYNLIDL
+1124 LTNGLDYNLIDL

-1178 EMQDKIV
+1178 EMQDKII

-1197 LVSDKYSRAILNTK
+1197 LVSKKYSRAILNTK
-1211 YGAEDKDTLKF
+1211 YGKESKDTLAF
-1222 VQRALDEVGNK
+1222 VQKTIDEVGNK

-1298 LSMTGSSVYFI
+1298 LSMTGSKVYFI